1 MYKKNKSRRDVQMKP
16 FEDIFDVL
24 NKARQDKDKVTLT
37 FIEGL
42 DNIARLQIEDSSA
55 TAGTTR
61 YVKFYNNDIR
71 KFQYVDQADFE
82 EMYAGLEMKTGKPKE
97 EAIEFPSEE
106 VGIIS
111 ALKILQQSGVFSD
124 EDGMRTLGINTS
136 TLKDAHYIL
145 QYIEPAIDR
154 YFESLNK
161 DIEELDRVM
170 INQSDELKQ
179 KIWESFVFSKD
190 NLSKMLDDFELATLD
205 TFPNVPSNLIVDTC
219 SEVKKTLEGLLIE
232 DAEENPIECHDYL
245 VRGFVG
251 AVIRIEQFIISV
263 ATLSYRRTELEL
275 RESREAYIK
284 ELASNLFIF
293 AEAIAQAYTRLV
305 CSILMENS
313 IDMHNASEYIQ
324 VMETKAV
331 HWVKEEALG
340 GTMLANNEEDLVEL
354 SQSLNSMTLD
364 DVRETQEDPEK
375 AEFKEALEELLN
387 ELIGVFSEDEDEEEE
402 VDETEDEDEE
412 EIKQALLESLEA
424 FEDLLRS
431 IQAPTMEE
439 EEEDNEVPF
448 ETPMVDMDDLFG
460 HLLSGEPKEKEEPVE
475 LSDDAK
481 AEFEEYF
488 ADEIGEL
495 QELREKGKDAV
506 ALYNKIN
513 GELPLTEIKSMAMK
527 NMGFALSTLQKML
540 DRTELDYTKRGLL
553 DSLDRLKGS
562 KYNLF
567 VEYIEFLREAYKLY
581 KTVGIGIVA
590 YAHAIVE
597 DIENTVDN
605 VMDIDYET
613 AYLVKLAVKQINQDI
628 KAFEENGG
636 YSDLLAF
643 SLAFTLVVIMR
654 DYGETDLS
662 PISVE
667 VEDFVSNKKPS
678 VVVEDEDEEEKEGA
692 IDLAK
697 ELKDLIRG
705 TALDTDNSLNN
716 SVDEEALITDYKNG
730 VSQRELTKCYNISTG
745 KFYSIL
751 RRHGIA
757 VDSSKVAKKVAH
769 VEENPEVLEQV
780 LRDYIEGKTLAYIY
794 SNYNLY
800 KNGLFYLL
808 DKYQIPRRNKR

>member
-1 MYKKNKSRRDVQMKP
+1 MKP
-16 FEDIFDVL
+16 FEDILDVL

-55 TAGTTR
+55 TAGITR

-71 KFQYVDQADFE
+71 KFHYVDQADFE

-124 EDGMRTLGINTS
+124 EDGMLTLGINTS

-161 DIEELDRVM
+161 NIEELDRVT
-170 INQSDELKQ
+170 IDQSDELKQ

-205 TFPNVPSNLIVDTC
+205 TFPNVPSNLIVETC

-251 AVIRIEQFIISV
+251 AIIRIEQFIISV
-263 ATLSYRRTELEL
+263 ATLPYRRTELEL

-293 AEAIAQAYTRLV
+293 AEAIAQVYARLV

-354 SQSLNSMTLD
+354 SQALNSMTLD

-387 ELIGVFSEDEDEEEE
+387 ELIDVFSEDEDEEE

-412 EIKQALLESLEA
+412 EIKQALLEPLKA
-424 FEDLLRS
+424 FENLLRS
-431 IQAPTMEE
+431 IQAPTMEVEE

-448 ETPMVDMDDLFG
+448 ETPMVDMDDLLG
-460 HLLSGEPKEKEEPVE
+460 YLLSEESKEKEEPVE

-613 AYLVKLAVKQINQDI
+613 AYLTKLAVKQINQDI
-628 KAFEENGG
+628 KAFEENDG

-678 VVVEDEDEEEKEGA
+678 VVVEDEEEEEEKEGA

>member
-1 MYKKNKSRRDVQMKP
+1 MKP
-16 FEDIFDVL
+16 FEDILDVL

-42 DNIARLQIEDSSA
+42 DNIAKLQIEDSSA
-55 TAGTTR
+55 TAGITR

-124 EDGMRTLGINTS
+124 EDGMRTLEINTS

-161 DIEELDRVM
+161 DIEELDRVT
-170 INQSDELKQ
+170 IDQSDELKQ

-205 TFPNVPSNLIVDTC
+205 TFPNVPSNLIVETC
-219 SEVKKTLEGLLIE
+219 SEVKKTLEGLLIK

-245 VRGFVG
+245 VEGFVG
-251 AVIRIEQFIISV
+251 AIIRIEQFIISV
-263 ATLSYRRTELEL
+263 ATLPYRRTELEL

-293 AEAIAQAYTRLV
+293 AEAIAQVYTRLV

-313 IDMHNASEYIQ
+313 IDMHNASEYTQ

-340 GTMLANNEEDLVEL
+340 GTMLANIEEDLIEL
-354 SQSLNSMTLD
+354 SQALNSMTLD

-387 ELIGVFSEDEDEEEE
+387 ELIGAFSEDEDEEE
-402 VDETEDEDEE
+402 VDETRDEDEE
-412 EIKQALLESLEA
+412 EDSEAL
-424 FEDLLRS
+424 
-431 IQAPTMEE
+431 
-439 EEEDNEVPF
+439 F
-448 ETPMVDMDDLFG
+448 ETPMVDMDNLLG
-460 HLLSGEPKEKEEPVE
+460 YLLSEEPKEKEEPVE

-488 ADEIGEL
+488 ADEIYEL
-495 QELREKGKDAV
+495 QELRKKVEDAL
-506 ALYNKIN
+506 ALYDKIN
-513 GELPLTEIKSMAMK
+513 SELPLSELDSLSMGNIQLAI
-527 NMGFALSTLQKML
+527 STLREAL
-540 DRTELDYTKRGLL
+540 DKTELDYTKKGLL
-553 DSLDRLKGS
+553 ESLAILKGD
-562 KYNLF
+562 KHTFY
-567 VEYIEFLREAYKLY
+567 VESISLLGDAYELY
-581 KTVGIGIVA
+581 KTLGVGITD
-590 YAHAIVE
+590 YAHAVVE
-597 DIENTVDN
+597 DIECSIKDKWGANPERFVLSTV
-605 VMDIDYET
+605 T
-613 AYLVKLAVKQINQDI
+613 QLI
-628 KAFEENGG
+628 KRRIEALEDVEE

-643 SLAFTLVVIMR
+643 SLALSLTAVLADWNNSFDVVN
-654 DYGETDLS
+654 
-662 PISVE
+662 VN
-667 VEDFVSNKKPS
+667 VNDFIPKKRPS
-678 VVVEDEDEEEKEGA
+678 VVVEDEEDEEEEKEES

-705 TALDTDNSLNN
+705 TALGTDNSLNN

-730 VSQRELTKCYNISTG
+730 LSQRELTKCYNISTG

>member
-1 MYKKNKSRRDVQMKP
+1 MKP
-16 FEDIFDVL
+16 FEDILDVL

-42 DNIARLQIEDSSA
+42 DNIAKLQIEDSSA
-55 TAGTTR
+55 TAGITR

-124 EDGMRTLGINTS
+124 EDGMRTLEINTS

-161 DIEELDRVM
+161 DIEELDRVT
-170 INQSDELKQ
+170 IDQSEELKQ

-190 NLSKMLDDFELATLD
+190 NLSKMLDDFELVTLD
-205 TFPNVPSNLIVDTC
+205 TFPNVPSNLIVETC

-245 VRGFVG
+245 VEGFVG
-251 AVIRIEQFIISV
+251 AIIRIEQFIISV
-263 ATLSYRRTELEL
+263 ATLPYRRTELEL

-293 AEAIAQAYTRLV
+293 AEAIAQAYARLV

-313 IDMHNASEYIQ
+313 IDMHNASEYTQ

-340 GTMLANNEEDLVEL
+340 GTMLANIEEDLIEL
-354 SQSLNSMTLD
+354 SQALNSMTLD
-364 DVRETQEDPEK
+364 DVREIQEDSEK
-375 AEFKEALEELLN
+375 DEFKEALGELLN
-387 ELIGVFSEDEDEEEE
+387 ELIAVFSEDEDEEE

-412 EIKQALLESLEA
+412 EIKQALLESLKA
-424 FEDLLRS
+424 FENLLRS
-431 IQAPTMEE
+431 MQAPTMEVEEEE

-448 ETPMVDMDDLFG
+448 ETPDLLG
-460 HLLSGEPKEKEEPVE
+460 YLLSKEPKEKEEPVE

-513 GELPLTEIKSMAMK
+513 EELPLTEIKSMAMK

-540 DRTELDYTKRGLL
+540 DRTELDYTKKGLN
-553 DSLDRLKGS
+553 DSLDTLKGN
-562 KYNLF
+562 KYNFF
-567 VEYIEFLREAYKLY
+567 VDSVELLGDTYKLY
-581 KTVGIGIVA
+581 KTAGVGIA
-590 YAHAIVE
+590 DYANAVIE
-597 DIENTVDN
+597 DMEDTLDSVTYVDS
-605 VMDIDYET
+605 ET
-613 AYLVKLAVKQINQDI
+613 ANFVKLAVKQIKQDI
-628 KAFEENGG
+628 KSFESNDG

-643 SLAFTLVVIMR
+643 SLAFTLVVVMK
-654 DYGETDLS
+654 DYNETVLN
-662 PISVE
+662 PINVKA
-667 VEDFVSNKKPS
+667 EDFAFKNKPS
-678 VVVEDEDEEEKEGA
+678 VVVEEDEEEQEGA

>member
-1 MYKKNKSRRDVQMKP
+1 MKP

-402 VDETEDEDEE
+402 VDGTEDEDEE

-628 KAFEENGG
+628 KAFEENDG

>member
-1 MYKKNKSRRDVQMKP
+1 MKP
-16 FEDIFDVL
+16 FEDILDVL

-55 TAGTTR
+55 TAGITR

-71 KFQYVDQADFE
+71 KFHYVDQADFE

-124 EDGMRTLGINTS
+124 EDGMLTLGINTS

-161 DIEELDRVM
+161 NIEELDRVT
-170 INQSDELKQ
+170 IDQSDELKQ

-205 TFPNVPSNLIVDTC
+205 TFPNVPSNLIVETC

-251 AVIRIEQFIISV
+251 AIIRIEQFIISV
-263 ATLSYRRTELEL
+263 ATLPYRRTELEL

-284 ELASNLFIF
+284 ELASNLFLF
-293 AEAIAQAYTRLV
+293 AEAIAQVYARLV

-354 SQSLNSMTLD
+354 SQALNSMTLD
-364 DVRETQEDPEK
+364 DVRETQEDPDK

-387 ELIGVFSEDEDEEEE
+387 ELIDVFSEDEDEEE
-402 VDETEDEDEE
+402 VDETEDEDEDEE
-412 EIKQALLESLEA
+412 EIKQALLDSLKA
-424 FEDLLRS
+424 FENLLRS
-431 IQAPTMEE
+431 IQAPTMEVEE

-448 ETPMVDMDDLFG
+448 ETPMVDMDDLLG
-460 HLLSGEPKEKEEPVE
+460 YLLSEESKEKEEPVE

-513 GELPLTEIKSMAMK
+513 EELPLTEIKSMAMK

-613 AYLVKLAVKQINQDI
+613 AYLTKLAVKQINQDI
-628 KAFEENGG
+628 KAFEENDG

-667 VEDFVSNKKPS
+667 VEDFMSKKKPS
-678 VVVEDEDEEEKEGA
+678 VVVEEDEEEEKEET

-697 ELKDLIRG
+697 ELKELIRG

>member
-1 MYKKNKSRRDVQMKP
+1 MKP

-55 TAGTTR
+55 TAGITR

-71 KFQYVDQADFE
+71 KFHYVDQADFE

-145 QYIEPAIDR
+145 RYIEPAIDR

-170 INQSDELKQ
+170 VDQSDELEQ

-205 TFPNVPSNLIVDTC
+205 TFPNVPSNLIVETC

-232 DAEENPIECHDYL
+232 DAEENPIDCNEVL
-245 VRGFVG
+245 VEGFVG
-251 AVIRIEQFIISV
+251 AIIRIEQFIISV
-263 ATLSYRRTELEL
+263 ATLPYRRTELEL

-284 ELASNLFIF
+284 ELASNLFLF
-293 AEAIAQAYTRLV
+293 AEAIAQVYARLV

-313 IDMHNASEYIQ
+313 ADMHNASGYIR

-340 GTMLANNEEDLVEL
+340 GTMLANIEEDEEDLVEL
-354 SQSLNSMTLD
+354 SQALNSMTLD
-364 DVRETQEDPEK
+364 DVRETRETPEK

-387 ELIGVFSEDEDEEEE
+387 ELIGVFSEDEDEDEEE
-402 VDETEDEDEE
+402 VDETGDED
-412 EIKQALLESLEA
+412 
-424 FEDLLRS
+424 
-431 IQAPTMEE
+431 

-448 ETPMVDMDDLFG
+448 ETPMVDMDDLLG

-488 ADEIGEL
+488 ADEIYEL
-495 QELREKGKDAV
+495 QELRKKIEDALTIHDRV
-506 ALYNKIN
+506 T
-513 GELPLTEIKSMAMK
+513 GEL
-527 NMGFALSTLQKML
+527 ALSELDSVSMGNIQLAISTLREAL
-540 DRTELDYTKRGLL
+540 DNTELDYTKKGLL
-553 DSLDRLKGS
+553 ESLATLKGD
-562 KYNLF
+562 KHTFY
-567 VEYIEFLREAYKLY
+567 VESISILGDAYELY
-581 KTVGIGIVA
+581 KTLGVGITD
-590 YAHAIVE
+590 YAHAVVE
-597 DIENTVDN
+597 DMESSIKNNWSANPETQFVLSTVTRLIEREIEALEDV
-605 VMDIDYET
+605 
-613 AYLVKLAVKQINQDI
+613 
-628 KAFEENGG
+628 EE

-643 SLAFTLVVIMR
+643 SLALSLTAVLADWNNSFGVVNVDVNNFI
-654 DYGETDLS
+654 
-662 PISVE
+662 PK
-667 VEDFVSNKKPS
+667 KKPS
-678 VVVEDEDEEEKEGA
+678 VVVEEDEEDEEETT
-692 IDLAK
+692 DLAK

-705 TALDTDNSLNN
+705 TALDVDTQSASDI
-716 SVDEEALITDYKNG
+716 DEEALLADYKNG

-808 DKYQIPRRNKR
+808 DKYQVPRRNKR

>member
-375 AEFKEALEELLN
+375 AEFKEA
-387 ELIGVFSEDEDEEEE
+387 
-402 VDETEDEDEE
+402 
-412 EIKQALLESLEA
+412 

-628 KAFEENGG
+628 KAFEENDG

>member
-1 MYKKNKSRRDVQMKP
+1 MKP

-42 DNIARLQIEDSSA
+42 DNIAKLQIEDSSA
-55 TAGTTR
+55 TAGITR

-97 EAIEFPSEE
+97 ETIEFPSEE

-136 TLKDAHYIL
+136 TLKDAHYTL

-205 TFPNVPSNLIVDTC
+205 TFPNVPSNLIIDTC

-263 ATLSYRRTELEL
+263 ATLPYRRTELEL

-354 SQSLNSMTLD
+354 SQALNSMTLD

-375 AEFKEALEELLN
+375 AEFKEALGELLN
-387 ELIGVFSEDEDEEEE
+387 ELIDVFSEDEDEEE

-424 FEDLLRS
+424 FENLLRS
-431 IQAPTMEE
+431 IQAPTMEVEEKE

-448 ETPMVDMDDLFG
+448 ETPMVDMDDLLG
-460 HLLSGEPKEKEEPVE
+460 YLLSGEPKEKEEPVE

-495 QELREKGKDAV
+495 QELREKGKEAV

-513 GELPLTEIKSMAMK
+513 EELPLTEIKSMAMK

-553 DSLDRLKGS
+553 DSLDKLKGS

-590 YAHAIVE
+590 YARAIVE

-628 KAFEENGG
+628 KAFEENDG

-667 VEDFVSNKKPS
+667 VEDFVSKKKPS
-678 VVVEDEDEEEKEGA
+678 VVVEEDEEEEKEEA

-705 TALDTDNSLNN
+705 TALDTDNPLNN

>member
-1 MYKKNKSRRDVQMKP
+1 MKP

-24 NKARQDKDKVTLT
+24 NKARQDKDKITLT
-37 FIEGL
+37 FIKGL
-42 DNIARLQIEDSSA
+42 DNIAKLQIEDSSA
-55 TAGTTR
+55 TAGITR

-97 EAIEFPSEE
+97 ETIEFPSEK

-124 EDGMRTLGINTS
+124 EDGMLTLGINTS

-161 DIEELDRVM
+161 DIEELDRVT
-170 INQSDELKQ
+170 IDQSDELKQ

-205 TFPNVPSNLIVDTC
+205 TFPNVPSNLIVETC
-219 SEVKKTLEGLLIE
+219 SEVKKTLEGLLVE
-232 DAEENPIECHDYL
+232 DAEENPIDCNEVL
-245 VRGFVG
+245 VEGFVG
-251 AVIRIEQFIISV
+251 AIIRIEQFIISV

-313 IDMHNASEYIQ
+313 ADMHNASEYIQ

-340 GTMLANNEEDLVEL
+340 GTMLANNEEDLIEL
-354 SQSLNSMTLD
+354 SQALNSMTLD
-364 DVRETQEDPEK
+364 DVRETPEDPEK
-375 AEFKEALEELLN
+375 AKFKEALEELLN
-387 ELIGVFSEDEDEEEE
+387 ELTDVFSEDEDEEE
-402 VDETEDEDEE
+402 VDETGDEDEE
-412 EIKQALLESLEA
+412 EMKQALEELLNELEIPLEMSVA
-424 FEDLLRS
+424 DMNNLLR
-431 IQAPTMEE
+431 
-439 EEEDNEVPF
+439 
-448 ETPMVDMDDLFG
+448 
-460 HLLSGEPKEKEEPVE
+460 HLSSKEPKEKEEPVE

-488 ADEIGEL
+488 ADEIYEL
-495 QELREKGKDAV
+495 QELRKKVEDALTMYDKV
-506 ALYNKIN
+506 T
-513 GELPLTEIKSMAMK
+513 GELALNELDSVAMG
-527 NMGFALSTLQKML
+527 NIQLAISTLRRAL
-540 DRTELDYTKRGLL
+540 DNTELDYTKKGLL
-553 DSLDRLKGS
+553 ESLATLKGD
-562 KYNLF
+562 KHTFY
-567 VEYIEFLREAYKLY
+567 VESISVLGDAYELY
-581 KTVGIGIVA
+581 KTLGVGITD
-590 YAHAIVE
+590 YAHAVVE
-597 DIENTVDN
+597 GIECSVANKRGTNPETQFVLSTVTRLIEREIEALED
-605 VMDIDYET
+605 
-613 AYLVKLAVKQINQDI
+613 A
-628 KAFEENGG
+628 EE

-643 SLAFTLVVIMR
+643 SLALSLTAVLADWNNSFGVVNV
-654 DYGETDLS
+654 D
-662 PISVE
+662 VN
-667 VEDFVSNKKPS
+667 DFIPKKRPS
-678 VVVEDEDEEEKEGA
+678 VVVEGDEEDEEETT
-692 IDLAK
+692 DLAK

-705 TALDTDNSLNN
+705 TALDADTQSASDI
-716 SVDEEALITDYKNG
+716 DEEALIADYKNG

-769 VEENPEVLEQV
+769 VEENPEVLERV
-780 LRDYIEGKTLAYIY
+780 LKDYIEGKTLAYIY

-808 DKYQIPRRNKR
+808 DKYQVPRRNKR

>member
-1 MYKKNKSRRDVQMKP
+1 MKP

-55 TAGTTR
+55 TAGITR

-71 KFQYVDQADFE
+71 KFRYVDQADFE

-97 EAIEFPSEE
+97 ETIEFPSEE

-205 TFPNVPSNLIVDTC
+205 TFPNVPSNLIVETC

-263 ATLSYRRTELEL
+263 ATLPYRRTELEL

-313 IDMHNASEYIQ
+313 IDMENASEYIQ

-354 SQSLNSMTLD
+354 SQALNSMTLD

-387 ELIGVFSEDEDEEEE
+387 ELIGVFSEDEDEEE

-412 EIKQALLESLEA
+412 EMKQALLESLEA
-424 FEDLLRS
+424 FENLLRS
-431 IQAPTMEE
+431 IQAPTMEEE

-448 ETPMVDMDDLFG
+448 ETPMVDMDDLLG
-460 HLLSGEPKEKEEPVE
+460 YLLSGEPKEKEEPVE

-513 GELPLTEIKSMAMK
+513 GELPLTEIGTMAMK
-527 NMGFALSTLQKML
+527 NLRFALSTLQRTL
-540 DRTELDYTKRGLL
+540 DRTELDYTKKGLL
-553 DSLDRLKGS
+553 ESLDTLRGN
-562 KYNLF
+562 KYSFF
-567 VEYIEFLREAYKLY
+567 VESIELLGDTYKLY
-581 KTVGIGIVA
+581 KTVGTGIA
-590 YAHAIVE
+590 DYAHAVVE
-597 DIENTVDN
+597 DIEDTLDT
-605 VMDIDYET
+605 VMDIDSET
-613 AYLVKLAVKQINQDI
+613 DYFVKLAVKQIKKDI
-628 KAFEENGG
+628 KAFEETDE

-643 SLAFTLVVIMR
+643 SLAFTLVVVMK
-654 DYGETDLS
+654 DYEGTDLS
-662 PISVE
+662 PISLNVK
-667 VEDFVSNKKPS
+667 VEDFASNKKPS
-678 VVVEDEDEEEKEGA
+678 VVVEDEEEEEKEGA

-705 TALDTDNSLNN
+705 TALDKDNSLNN

>member
-1 MYKKNKSRRDVQMKP
+1 MKP
-16 FEDIFDVL
+16 FEDILDVL

-55 TAGTTR
+55 TAGITR

-71 KFQYVDQADFE
+71 KFHYVDQADFE

-145 QYIEPAIDR
+145 RYIEPAIDR

-170 INQSDELKQ
+170 VDQSDELEQ

-205 TFPNVPSNLIVDTC
+205 TFPNVPSNLIVETC

-232 DAEENPIECHDYL
+232 DAEENPIDCNEVL
-245 VRGFVG
+245 VEGFVG
-251 AVIRIEQFIISV
+251 AIIRIEQFIISV
-263 ATLSYRRTELEL
+263 ATLPYRRTELEL

-284 ELASNLFIF
+284 ELASNLFLF
-293 AEAIAQAYTRLV
+293 AEAIAQVYARLV

-313 IDMHNASEYIQ
+313 ADMHNASGYIQ

-340 GTMLANNEEDLVEL
+340 GTMLANNEEDLIEL
-354 SQSLNSMTLD
+354 SQALNSMTLD

-387 ELIGVFSEDEDEEEE
+387 ELTDVFSEDEDEEE
-402 VDETEDEDEE
+402 VDETEDKDEE
-412 EIKQALLESLEA
+412 EIKQALLESLE
-424 FEDLLRS
+424 DLLRS
-431 IQAPTMEE
+431 MQAPTMEEEE

-448 ETPMVDMDDLFG
+448 ETPMVDMDDLLG
-460 HLLSGEPKEKEEPVE
+460 YLLSKEPKEKEEPVE

-488 ADEIGEL
+488 ADEIYEL
-495 QELREKGKDAV
+495 QELRKKVEDAL
-506 ALYNKIN
+506 ALYDKVTS
-513 GELPLTEIKSMAMK
+513 ELSLSELDSVSMGNIQLAI
-527 NMGFALSTLQKML
+527 STLREAL
-540 DRTELDYTKRGLL
+540 DNTELDYTKKGLL
-553 DSLDRLKGS
+553 ESLATLKGD
-562 KYNLF
+562 KHTFY
-567 VEYIEFLREAYKLY
+567 VESISILGDAYELY
-581 KTVGIGIVA
+581 KTLGVGITD
-590 YAHAIVE
+590 YAHAVVE
-597 DIENTVDN
+597 GIECSVANKWSTNPEKQFALSTVTRLIEREIEALED
-605 VMDIDYET
+605 V
-613 AYLVKLAVKQINQDI
+613 
-628 KAFEENGG
+628 EE

-643 SLAFTLVVIMR
+643 SLALSLTAVLADWNNSFGVVNVDVNNFI
-654 DYGETDLS
+654 
-662 PISVE
+662 PK
-667 VEDFVSNKKPS
+667 KKPS
-678 VVVEDEDEEEKEGA
+678 VVVEEDEEDEEETT
-692 IDLAK
+692 DLAK

-705 TALDTDNSLNN
+705 TALDVDTQSASDI
-716 SVDEEALITDYKNG
+716 DEEALLADYKNG

-808 DKYQIPRRNKR
+808 DKYQVPRRNKR

>member
-1 MYKKNKSRRDVQMKP
+1 MKP
-16 FEDIFDVL
+16 FEDILDVL

-42 DNIARLQIEDSSA
+42 DNIAKLQIEDSSA
-55 TAGTTR
+55 TAGITR

-71 KFQYVDQADFE
+71 KFHYVDQADFE

-124 EDGMRTLGINTS
+124 EDGMLTLGINTS

-145 QYIEPAIDR
+145 RYIEPAIDR

-170 INQSDELKQ
+170 VDQSDELEQ

-205 TFPNVPSNLIVDTC
+205 TFPNVPSNLIVETC

-232 DAEENPIECHDYL
+232 DAEENPIDCNEVL
-245 VRGFVG
+245 VEGFVG
-251 AVIRIEQFIISV
+251 AIIRIEQFIISV
-263 ATLSYRRTELEL
+263 ATLPYRRTELEL

-284 ELASNLFIF
+284 ELASNLFLF
-293 AEAIAQAYTRLV
+293 AEAIAQVYARLV

-313 IDMHNASEYIQ
+313 ADMHNASGYIQ

-340 GTMLANNEEDLVEL
+340 GTMLANNEEDLIEL
-354 SQSLNSMTLD
+354 SQALNSMTLD
-364 DVRETQEDPEK
+364 DVRETRETPEK
-375 AEFKEALEELLN
+375 TEFKEALEELLN
-387 ELIGVFSEDEDEEEE
+387 ELTGIFSEDEDEEEE
-402 VDETEDEDEE
+402 EVDETEDKDEE
-412 EIKQALLESLEA
+412 EIKQALLESLE
-424 FEDLLRS
+424 DLLRS

-439 EEEDNEVPF
+439 GEEDNEALF
-448 ETPMVDMDDLFG
+448 ETPMVDMDDLLG
-460 HLLSGEPKEKEEPVE
+460 YLLSKEPKEKEEPVE

-488 ADEIGEL
+488 ADEIYEL
-495 QELREKGKDAV
+495 QELRKKVEDALTMYDKV
-506 ALYNKIN
+506 T
-513 GELPLTEIKSMAMK
+513 GELALNELDSVAMG
-527 NMGFALSTLQKML
+527 NIQLAISTLRRAL
-540 DRTELDYTKRGLL
+540 DNTELDYTKKGLL
-553 DSLDRLKGS
+553 ESLATLKGD
-562 KYNLF
+562 KHTFY
-567 VEYIEFLREAYKLY
+567 VESISILGDAYELY
-581 KTVGIGIVA
+581 KTLGVGITD
-590 YAHAIVE
+590 YAHAVVE
-597 DIENTVDN
+597 GIECSVANKWGENPETQFVLSTVTRLIEREIEALED
-605 VMDIDYET
+605 V
-613 AYLVKLAVKQINQDI
+613 
-628 KAFEENGG
+628 EE

-643 SLAFTLVVIMR
+643 SLALSLTAVLADWNNSFGVVNV
-654 DYGETDLS
+654 D
-662 PISVE
+662 VN
-667 VEDFVSNKKPS
+667 DFIPKKRPS
-678 VVVEDEDEEEKEGA
+678 VVVEEDEEDEEETT
-692 IDLAK
+692 DLAK

-705 TALDTDNSLNN
+705 TALDVDTQSASDI
-716 SVDEEALITDYKNG
+716 DEEALLADYKNG

-769 VEENPEVLEQV
+769 VEENPEVLERV
-780 LRDYIEGKTLAYIY
+780 LKDYIEGKTLAYIY

-808 DKYQIPRRNKR
+808 DKYQVPRRNKR

>member
-1 MYKKNKSRRDVQMKP
+1 MKP
-16 FEDIFDVL
+16 FKDIFDVL

-42 DNIARLQIEDSSA
+42 DNIAKLQIEDASA
-55 TAGTTR
+55 TAGITR

-82 EMYAGLEMKTGKPKE
+82 EMYAGLEMKTGEPKVE
-97 EAIEFPSEE
+97 TIEFPSEE

-111 ALKILQQSGVFSD
+111 ALKILQQSGVFSYK
-124 EDGMRTLGINTS
+124 DGILTLEINTS
-136 TLKDAHYIL
+136 TLKDAYYIL
-145 QYIEPAIDR
+145 QYAEPAIDR
-154 YFESLNK
+154 YFKSLNR

-170 INQSDELKQ
+170 IKQSDELKQ

-190 NLSKMLDDFELATLD
+190 TLSKMLDDFELATLD
-205 TFPNVPSNLIVDTC
+205 TFPNVPSNLIVETC
-219 SEVKKTLEGLLIE
+219 SEVKKTLEGLLLK
-232 DAEENPIECHDYL
+232 DAEKNPIKCHDYL
-245 VRGFVG
+245 VEGFVG
-251 AVIRIEQFIISV
+251 AIVRIEQFTISV
-263 ATLSYRRTELEL
+263 ATLPYRRTELEI

-284 ELASNLFIF
+284 ELASKLFIF
-293 AEAIAQAYTRLV
+293 AEAIAQAYIRPV
-305 CSILMENS
+305 CSVLLENS
-313 IDMHNASEYIQ
+313 IDMYNASEYIQ

-340 GTMLANNEEDLVEL
+340 GTMLANNDEDLVEL
-354 SQSLNSMTLD
+354 SQALNSMTLD
-364 DVRETQEDPEK
+364 DVRETQEDSEKTEK
-375 AEFKEALEELLN
+375 AEKTELKEAWKELLN
-387 ELIGVFSEDEDEEEE
+387 ELVDVFSGDEDEEEE

-412 EIKQALLESLEA
+412 EMKQALLESLES
-424 FEDLLRS
+424 FENLLRS
-431 IQAPTMEE
+431 IQTPTT

-448 ETPMVDMDDLFG
+448 ETPMVDMDDLLG
-460 HLLSGEPKEKEEPVE
+460 YLLSREPKEKEEPVE

-495 QELREKGKDAV
+495 QELREKGEDAV

-513 GELPLTEIKSMAMK
+513 EELPLTEIGTMAMK
-527 NMGFALSTLQKML
+527 NIRFALSTLQKTL
-540 DRTELDYTKRGLL
+540 DRTELDYTKKGLL
-553 DSLDRLKGS
+553 ESLATLRGT
-562 KYNLF
+562 KYDFF
-567 VEYIEFLREAYKLY
+567 VESIELLGDTYKLY
-581 KTVGIGIVA
+581 KTVGTGIA
-590 YAHAIVE
+590 DYAHAVVDGME
-597 DIENTVDN
+597 DTLGT
-605 VMDIDYET
+605 VMDIDSE
-613 AYLVKLAVKQINQDI
+613 ADYLVKLVVKQIKKDI
-628 KAFEENGG
+628 KAFEEPDE

-643 SLAFTLVVIMR
+643 SLAFTLVTVMK
-654 DYGETDLS
+654 DYEGTDLS
-662 PISVE
+662 PISLNVK
-667 VEDFVSNKKPS
+667 VEDFASNKKPS
-678 VVVEDEDEEEKEGA
+678 VVVEEEEEEEEV

-697 ELKDLIRG
+697 ELKDLIRE

-730 VSQRELTKCYNISTG
+730 LSQRELTKCYNISTG

-769 VEENPEVLEQV
+769 VEENPKVLEQV
-780 LRDYIEGKTLAYIY
+780 IKDYIEGKTLAYIY

>member
-1 MYKKNKSRRDVQMKP
+1 MKP

-42 DNIARLQIEDSSA
+42 DNIAKLQIEDSSA
-55 TAGTTR
+55 TAGITR

-97 EAIEFPSEE
+97 ETIEFPSEE

-232 DAEENPIECHDYL
+232 DAEENPVECHDYL

-263 ATLSYRRTELEL
+263 ATLPYRRTELEL

-313 IDMHNASEYIQ
+313 IDMENASEYIQ

-354 SQSLNSMTLD
+354 SQALNSMTLD

-387 ELIGVFSEDEDEEEE
+387 ELIDVFSEDEDEEE

-412 EIKQALLESLEA
+412 EIKQALLESLKA
-424 FEDLLRS
+424 FENLLRS
-431 IQAPTMEE
+431 IQAPTMEVEE

-448 ETPMVDMDDLFG
+448 ETPMVDMDDLLG
-460 HLLSGEPKEKEEPVE
+460 YLLSGEPKEKEEPVE

-513 GELPLTEIKSMAMK
+513 EELPLTEIKSMAMK

-597 DIENTVDN
+597 EIENTVDN

-613 AYLVKLAVKQINQDI
+613 SYLTKLAVKQINQDI
-628 KAFEENGG
+628 KAFEENDG

-667 VEDFVSNKKPS
+667 VEDFMSKKKPS
-678 VVVEDEDEEEKEGA
+678 VVVEDEEEEEKEET

>member
-1 MYKKNKSRRDVQMKP
+1 MKP
-16 FEDIFDVL
+16 FEDILDVL

-42 DNIARLQIEDSSA
+42 DNIAKLQIEDSSA
-55 TAGTTR
+55 TAGITR

-97 EAIEFPSEE
+97 ETIEFPSEE

-124 EDGMRTLGINTS
+124 EDGMLTLGINTS

-161 DIEELDRVM
+161 DIEELDRVT
-170 INQSDELKQ
+170 IDQSDELKQ

-205 TFPNVPSNLIVDTC
+205 TFPNVPSNLIVETC
-219 SEVKKTLEGLLIE
+219 SEVKKTLEGLLIK

-245 VRGFVG
+245 VEGFVG
-251 AVIRIEQFIISV
+251 AIIRIEQFIISV
-263 ATLSYRRTELEL
+263 ATLPYRRTELEL

-354 SQSLNSMTLD
+354 SQALNSMTLD

-375 AEFKEALEELLN
+375 AEFKEALGELLN
-387 ELIGVFSEDEDEEEE
+387 ELIDVFSEDEDEEE

-412 EIKQALLESLEA
+412 EIKQALEELLNELEIPLEISMA
-424 FEDLLRS
+424 
-431 IQAPTMEE
+431 
-439 EEEDNEVPF
+439 
-448 ETPMVDMDDLFG
+448 DMDNLLG
-460 HLLSGEPKEKEEPVE
+460 YLLSGESKEKEEPVE

-495 QELREKGKDAV
+495 QELREKGEDAV

-540 DRTELDYTKRGLL
+540 DGTELDYTKRGLL

-581 KTVGIGIVA
+581 KTVGINIVA

-628 KAFEENGG
+628 KAFEENDG

-678 VVVEDEDEEEKEGA
+678 VVVEEDEEEEKEEA

>member
-1 MYKKNKSRRDVQMKP
+1 MKP

-55 TAGTTR
+55 TAGITR

-97 EAIEFPSEE
+97 ETIEFPSEE

-205 TFPNVPSNLIVDTC
+205 TFPNVPSNLIVETC

-263 ATLSYRRTELEL
+263 ATLPYRRTELEL

-313 IDMHNASEYIQ
+313 IDMHNATEYIQ

-354 SQSLNSMTLD
+354 SQALNSMTLD

-387 ELIGVFSEDEDEEEE
+387 ELIGVFSEDEDEEE

-412 EIKQALLESLEA
+412 EMKQALLESLEA
-424 FEDLLRS
+424 FENLLRS

-439 EEEDNEVPF
+439 EEEENNEVPF
-448 ETPMVDMDDLFG
+448 ETPMVDMDDLLG
-460 HLLSGEPKEKEEPVE
+460 YLLSEESKEKEEPVE

-540 DRTELDYTKRGLL
+540 DGTELDYTKRGLL

-628 KAFEENGG
+628 KAFEENDG

-678 VVVEDEDEEEKEGA
+678 VVVEEDEEEEKEEA

-705 TALDTDNSLNN
+705 TALDKDNSLNN

>member
-1 MYKKNKSRRDVQMKP
+1 MKP
-16 FEDIFDVL
+16 FEDILDVL

-37 FIEGL
+37 FIKGL
-42 DNIARLQIEDSSA
+42 DNIAKLQIEDSSA
-55 TAGTTR
+55 TAGITR

-97 EAIEFPSEE
+97 ETIEFPSEE

-124 EDGMRTLGINTS
+124 EDGMLTLGINTS

-145 QYIEPAIDR
+145 RYIEPAIDR

-161 DIEELDRVM
+161 DIEELDRVV

-205 TFPNVPSNLIVDTC
+205 TFPNVPSNLIVETC
-219 SEVKKTLEGLLIE
+219 SEVKKTLEGLLVE
-232 DAEENPIECHDYL
+232 DAEENPIDCNEVL
-245 VRGFVG
+245 VEGFVG
-251 AVIRIEQFIISV
+251 AIIRIEQFIISV
-263 ATLSYRRTELEL
+263 ATLPYRRTELEL

-284 ELASNLFIF
+284 ELASNLFLF
-293 AEAIAQAYTRLV
+293 AEAIAQAYIRLV
-305 CSILMENS
+305 CSILMEDS
-313 IDMHNASEYIQ
+313 IDMYFGYIQ

-354 SQSLNSMTLD
+354 SQALNSMTLD
-364 DVRETQEDPEK
+364 DVRETREDPEK

-387 ELIGVFSEDEDEEEE
+387 ELADVFSEDEDDEE
-402 VDETEDEDEE
+402 VDETGDEDEE
-412 EIKQALLESLEA
+412 EMKQALEELLNELEIPLEMSVA
-424 FEDLLRS
+424 DMNNLL
-431 IQAPTMEE
+431 
-439 EEEDNEVPF
+439 
-448 ETPMVDMDDLFG
+448 G
-460 HLLSGEPKEKEEPVE
+460 YLLSKEPKEKEEPVE

-488 ADEIGEL
+488 ADEIYEL
-495 QELREKGKDAV
+495 QELRKKVEDALTMYDKV
-506 ALYNKIN
+506 T
-513 GELPLTEIKSMAMK
+513 GELALNELDSVAMG
-527 NMGFALSTLQKML
+527 NIQLAISTLRRAL
-540 DRTELDYTKRGLL
+540 DNTELDYTKKGLL
-553 DSLDRLKGS
+553 ESLATLKGD
-562 KYNLF
+562 KHTFY
-567 VEYIEFLREAYKLY
+567 VESISVLGDAYELY
-581 KTVGIGIVA
+581 KTLGVGITD
-590 YAHAIVE
+590 YAHAVVEGIECSVANKRGTNPETQFVLSTVTRLIEREIEALE
-597 DIENTVDN
+597 DIE
-605 VMDIDYET
+605 E
-613 AYLVKLAVKQINQDI
+613 
-628 KAFEENGG
+628 

-643 SLAFTLVVIMR
+643 SLALSLTAVLADWNNSFGVVNV
-654 DYGETDLS
+654 D
-662 PISVE
+662 VN
-667 VEDFVSNKKPS
+667 DFIPKKRPS
-678 VVVEDEDEEEKEGA
+678 VVVEGDEEDEEETT
-692 IDLAK
+692 DLAK

-705 TALDTDNSLNN
+705 TALDADTQSASDI
-716 SVDEEALITDYKNG
+716 DEEALIADYKNG

-769 VEENPEVLEQV
+769 VEENPEVLERV
-780 LRDYIEGKTLAYIY
+780 LKDYIEGKTLAYIY

-808 DKYQIPRRNKR
+808 DKYQVPRRNKR

>member
-1 MYKKNKSRRDVQMKP
+1 MKP
-16 FEDIFDVL
+16 FEDILDVL

-42 DNIARLQIEDSSA
+42 DNIAKLQIEDSSA
-55 TAGTTR
+55 TAGITR

-71 KFQYVDQADFE
+71 KFHYVDQADFE

-124 EDGMRTLGINTS
+124 EDGMRTLEINTS

-161 DIEELDRVM
+161 DIEELDRVT
-170 INQSDELKQ
+170 IDQSDELKQ

-205 TFPNVPSNLIVDTC
+205 TFPNVPSNLIVETC

-245 VRGFVG
+245 VEGFVG
-251 AVIRIEQFIISV
+251 AIIRIEQFIISV
-263 ATLSYRRTELEL
+263 ATLPYRRTELEL

-313 IDMHNASEYIQ
+313 IDMHNASEYTQ

-340 GTMLANNEEDLVEL
+340 GTMLANIEEDLIEL
-354 SQSLNSMTLD
+354 SQALNSMTLD
-364 DVRETQEDPEK
+364 DVREIQEDPEK
-375 AEFKEALEELLN
+375 DKFKEALGELLN
-387 ELIGVFSEDEDEEEE
+387 ELIDVFSEDEDEEE
-402 VDETEDEDEE
+402 VDETRDEDEE
-412 EIKQALLESLEA
+412 EDSEAL
-424 FEDLLRS
+424 
-431 IQAPTMEE
+431 
-439 EEEDNEVPF
+439 F
-448 ETPMVDMDDLFG
+448 ETPMVDMDNLLG
-460 HLLSGEPKEKEEPVE
+460 YLLSEEPKEKEEPVE

-488 ADEIGEL
+488 ADEIYEL
-495 QELREKGKDAV
+495 QELRKKVEDAL
-506 ALYNKIN
+506 ALYDKIN
-513 GELPLTEIKSMAMK
+513 SELPLSELDSVSMENIQLAI
-527 NMGFALSTLQKML
+527 STLREAL
-540 DRTELDYTKRGLL
+540 DKTELDYTKKGLL
-553 DSLDRLKGS
+553 ESLAILKGN
-562 KYNLF
+562 KHTFY
-567 VEYIEFLREAYKLY
+567 VESISLLGDAYELY
-581 KTVGIGIVA
+581 KTLGVGIMD
-590 YAHAIVE
+590 YAHAVVK
-597 DIENTVDN
+597 DIECSIKDKWGTNPERFVLSTV
-605 VMDIDYET
+605 T
-613 AYLVKLAVKQINQDI
+613 QLI
-628 KAFEENGG
+628 KRRIEALEDVEE

-643 SLAFTLVVIMR
+643 SLALSLTVVLA
-654 DYGETDLS
+654 DCNNSFD
-662 PISVE
+662 V
-667 VEDFVSNKKPS
+667 VNVNVNDFIPKKKPS
-678 VVVEDEDEEEKEGA
+678 VVVEEDEEEEKEEA

-716 SVDEEALITDYKNG
+716 NVDEEALITDYKNG

-808 DKYQIPRRNKR
+808 DKYQVPRRNKR

>member
-1 MYKKNKSRRDVQMKP
+1 MKP

-55 TAGTTR
+55 TAGITR

-124 EDGMRTLGINTS
+124 EDGMLTLGINTS

-154 YFESLNK
+154 YFESLNR
-161 DIEELDRVM
+161 DIEELDRVT
-170 INQSDELKQ
+170 IDQSDELKQ

-205 TFPNVPSNLIVDTC
+205 TFPNVPSNLIVETC
-219 SEVKKTLEGLLIE
+219 SEVKKTLEGLLVE
-232 DAEENPIECHDYL
+232 DAEENPIDCNEVL
-245 VRGFVG
+245 VEGFVG
-251 AVIRIEQFIISV
+251 AIIRIEQFIISV
-263 ATLSYRRTELEL
+263 ATLPYRRTELEL

-284 ELASNLFIF
+284 ELASNLFLF
-293 AEAIAQAYTRLV
+293 AEAIAQAYIRLV
-305 CSILMENS
+305 CSILMEDS
-313 IDMHNASEYIQ
+313 IDMYFGYIQ
-324 VMETKAV
+324 VIEKKAV

-354 SQSLNSMTLD
+354 SQALNSMTLD
-364 DVRETQEDPEK
+364 DVRETREDPEK

-387 ELIGVFSEDEDEEEE
+387 ELTDVFSEDEDEEE

-412 EIKQALLESLEA
+412 EIKQALEELLNELEIPLEMSVA
-424 FEDLLRS
+424 DMNNLLR
-431 IQAPTMEE
+431 
-439 EEEDNEVPF
+439 
-448 ETPMVDMDDLFG
+448 
-460 HLLSGEPKEKEEPVE
+460 HLSSKEPKEKEEPVE

-488 ADEIGEL
+488 ADEIYEL
-495 QELREKGKDAV
+495 QELRKKVEDAL
-506 ALYNKIN
+506 ALYDKIN
-513 GELPLTEIKSMAMK
+513 SELPLSELDSVSMENIQLAI
-527 NMGFALSTLQKML
+527 STLRRAL
-540 DRTELDYTKRGLL
+540 DNTELDYTKKGLL
-553 DSLDRLKGS
+553 ESLATLKGD
-562 KYNLF
+562 KHTFY
-567 VEYIEFLREAYKLY
+567 VESLSILGDAYELY
-581 KTVGIGIVA
+581 KTLGVGITD
-590 YAHAIVE
+590 YAHAVVE
-597 DIENTVDN
+597 DIECSVANKWGENPETQFVLSTVTLLIEHEIEALE
-605 VMDIDYET
+605 DI
-613 AYLVKLAVKQINQDI
+613 
-628 KAFEENGG
+628 EE

-643 SLAFTLVVIMR
+643 SLALSLTAVLADWNNSFGVVNV
-654 DYGETDLS
+654 D
-662 PISVE
+662 VN
-667 VEDFVSNKKPS
+667 DFIPKKRPS
-678 VVVEDEDEEEKEGA
+678 VVVEEDEEDEEETT
-692 IDLAK
+692 DLAK

-705 TALDTDNSLNN
+705 TALDADTQSASDI
-716 SVDEEALITDYKNG
+716 DEEALIADYKNG

-769 VEENPEVLEQV
+769 VEENPEVLERV
-780 LRDYIEGKTLAYIY
+780 LKDYIEGKTLAYIY

-808 DKYQIPRRNKR
+808 DKYQVPRRNKR

>member
-1 MYKKNKSRRDVQMKP
+1 MKP
-16 FEDIFDVL
+16 FEDILDVL
-24 NKARQDKDKVTLT
+24 NKARQDKDRVTLT

-42 DNIARLQIEDSSA
+42 DNIAKLQIEDSSA
-55 TAGTTR
+55 TAGITR

-71 KFQYVDQADFE
+71 KFHYVDQADFE

-124 EDGMRTLGINTS
+124 EDGMLTLGINTS

-161 DIEELDRVM
+161 DIEELDRVT
-170 INQSDELKQ
+170 IDQSDELKQ

-205 TFPNVPSNLIVDTC
+205 TFPNVPSNLIVETC
-219 SEVKKTLEGLLIE
+219 SEVKKTLEGLLIK

-245 VRGFVG
+245 VEGFVG
-251 AVIRIEQFIISV
+251 AIIRIEQFIISV
-263 ATLSYRRTELEL
+263 ATLPYRRTELEL

-354 SQSLNSMTLD
+354 SQALNSMTLD

-375 AEFKEALEELLN
+375 AEFKEALGELLN
-387 ELIGVFSEDEDEEEE
+387 ELIDVFSEDEDEEE
-402 VDETEDEDEE
+402 VDETGDEDEE
-412 EIKQALLESLEA
+412 E
-424 FEDLLRS
+424 
-431 IQAPTMEE
+431 
-439 EEEDNEVPF
+439 DNEALF
-448 ETPMVDMDDLFG
+448 ETPMVDMDDLLG
-460 HLLSGEPKEKEEPVE
+460 YLLSKEPKEKEEPVE

-488 ADEIGEL
+488 ADEIYEL
-495 QELREKGKDAV
+495 QELRKKVEDALTMYDKV
-506 ALYNKIN
+506 T
-513 GELPLTEIKSMAMK
+513 GELALNELDSVAMG
-527 NMGFALSTLQKML
+527 NIQLAIATLRRAL
-540 DRTELDYTKRGLL
+540 DNTELDYTKKGLL
-553 DSLDRLKGS
+553 ESLAILKGD
-562 KYNLF
+562 KHTFY
-567 VEYIEFLREAYKLY
+567 VESISILGDAYELY
-581 KTVGIGIVA
+581 KTLGVGIMD
-590 YAHAIVE
+590 YAHAVVE
-597 DIENTVDN
+597 GIECSVANKWGTNPETQFVLSTVTRLIEREIEALED
-605 VMDIDYET
+605 
-613 AYLVKLAVKQINQDI
+613 A
-628 KAFEENGG
+628 EE

-643 SLAFTLVVIMR
+643 SLALSLTAVLADWNNSFGVVNV
-654 DYGETDLS
+654 D
-662 PISVE
+662 VN
-667 VEDFVSNKKPS
+667 DFIPKKRPS
-678 VVVEDEDEEEKEGA
+678 VVVEGDEEDEEETT
-692 IDLAK
+692 DLAK

-705 TALDTDNSLNN
+705 TALDADTQSASDI
-716 SVDEEALITDYKNG
+716 DEEALIADYKNG

-769 VEENPEVLEQV
+769 VEENPEVLERV
-780 LRDYIEGKTLAYIY
+780 LKDYIEGKTLAYIY

-808 DKYQIPRRNKR
+808 DKYQVPRRNKR

>member
-1 MYKKNKSRRDVQMKP
+1 MKP
-16 FEDIFDVL
+16 FEDILDVL
-24 NKARQDKDKVTLT
+24 NKARQNKDKVTLT

-42 DNIARLQIEDSSA
+42 ANIAKLQIEDSSA
-55 TAGTTR
+55 TAGITR

-71 KFQYVDQADFE
+71 KFHYVDQADFE

-124 EDGMRTLGINTS
+124 EDGILTLGINTS

-161 DIEELDRVM
+161 NIEELDRVT
-170 INQSDELKQ
+170 IDQSDELKQ

-205 TFPNVPSNLIVDTC
+205 TFPNVPSNLIVETC

-251 AVIRIEQFIISV
+251 AIIRIEQFIISV
-263 ATLSYRRTELEL
+263 ATLPYRRTELEL

-284 ELASNLFIF
+284 ELASNLFLF
-293 AEAIAQAYTRLV
+293 AEAIAQVYARLV

-354 SQSLNSMTLD
+354 SQALNSMTLD
-364 DVRETQEDPEK
+364 DVRETQEDPDK

-387 ELIGVFSEDEDEEEE
+387 ELIDVFSEDEDEEE
-402 VDETEDEDEE
+402 VDETEDEDEDEE
-412 EIKQALLESLEA
+412 EIKQALLESLKA
-424 FEDLLRS
+424 FENLLRS
-431 IQAPTMEE
+431 IQAPTMEVEE

-448 ETPMVDMDDLFG
+448 ETPMVDMDDLLG
-460 HLLSGEPKEKEEPVE
+460 YLLSEESKEKEKEEPVE

-613 AYLVKLAVKQINQDI
+613 AYLTKLAVKQINQDI
-628 KAFEENGG
+628 KAFEENDG

-667 VEDFVSNKKPS
+667 VEDFMSKKKPS
-678 VVVEDEDEEEKEGA
+678 VVVEEDEEEEKEET

>member
-1 MYKKNKSRRDVQMKP
+1 MKP
-16 FEDIFDVL
+16 FEDILDVL

-42 DNIARLQIEDSSA
+42 DNIAKLQIEDSSA
-55 TAGTTR
+55 TAGITR

-71 KFQYVDQADFE
+71 KFHYVDQADFE

-124 EDGMRTLGINTS
+124 EDGMLTLGINTS

-154 YFESLNK
+154 YFESLNR
-161 DIEELDRVM
+161 DIEELDRVT
-170 INQSDELKQ
+170 IDQSDELKQ
-179 KIWESFVFSKD
+179 KIWKSFVFSKD

-205 TFPNVPSNLIVDTC
+205 TFPNVPSNLIVETC

-245 VRGFVG
+245 VEGFVG
-251 AVIRIEQFIISV
+251 AIIRIEQFIISV
-263 ATLSYRRTELEL
+263 ATLPYRRTELEL

-293 AEAIAQAYTRLV
+293 AESIAQAYTRLV

-354 SQSLNSMTLD
+354 SQALNSMTLD

-375 AEFKEALEELLN
+375 AEFKEALGELLN
-387 ELIGVFSEDEDEEEE
+387 ELIDVFSEDEDEEE

-424 FEDLLRS
+424 FENLLRS
-431 IQAPTMEE
+431 IQAPTMEVEEKE

-448 ETPMVDMDDLFG
+448 ETPMVDMDDLLG
-460 HLLSGEPKEKEEPVE
+460 YLLSGEPKEKEEPVE

-495 QELREKGKDAV
+495 QELREKGKEAV

-513 GELPLTEIKSMAMK
+513 EELPLTEIKSMAMK

-553 DSLDRLKGS
+553 DSLDKLKGS

-590 YAHAIVE
+590 YARAIVE

-628 KAFEENGG
+628 KAFEENDG

-667 VEDFVSNKKPS
+667 VEDFVSKKKPS
-678 VVVEDEDEEEKEGA
+678 VVVEEDEEEEKEEA

-705 TALDTDNSLNN
+705 TALDTDNPLNN

-808 DKYQIPRRNKR
+808 DKYQIPRRTKR

>member
-1 MYKKNKSRRDVQMKP
+1 MKP

-42 DNIARLQIEDSSA
+42 DNIAKLQIEDSSA
-55 TAGTTR
+55 TAGITR

-124 EDGMRTLGINTS
+124 EDGMLTLGINTS

-161 DIEELDRVM
+161 NIEELDRVT
-170 INQSDELKQ
+170 IDQSDELKQ

-205 TFPNVPSNLIVDTC
+205 TFPNVPSNLIVETC

-232 DAEENPIECHDYL
+232 DAEENPIDCNEVL
-245 VRGFVG
+245 VEGFIG
-251 AVIRIEQFIISV
+251 AIIRIEQFIISV
-263 ATLSYRRTELEL
+263 ATLPYRRTELEL
-275 RESREAYIK
+275 RESRKAYIK

-293 AEAIAQAYTRLV
+293 AEAIAQVYTRLI

-354 SQSLNSMTLD
+354 SQALNSMTLD
-364 DVRETQEDPEK
+364 DVRETREDPEK

-387 ELIGVFSEDEDEEEE
+387 ELADVFSEDEDDEED
-402 VDETEDEDEE
+402 DEIEDEDEE
-412 EIKQALLESLEA
+412 N
-424 FEDLLRS
+424 
-431 IQAPTMEE
+431 
-439 EEEDNEVPF
+439 EEEDNEALF
-448 ETPMVDMDDLFG
+448 ETPMVDMDDLLG
-460 HLLSGEPKEKEEPVE
+460 YLLSGKPKEKEEPVE

-488 ADEIGEL
+488 ADEIYEL
-495 QELREKGKDAV
+495 QELRKKVEDAL
-506 ALYNKIN
+506 ALYDKIN
-513 GELPLTEIKSMAMK
+513 SELPLSELDSVSMENIQLAI
-527 NMGFALSTLQKML
+527 STLRKAL
-540 DRTELDYTKRGLL
+540 DKTELDYTKKGLL
-553 DSLDRLKGS
+553 ESLAILKGD
-562 KYNLF
+562 KHTFY
-567 VEYIEFLREAYKLY
+567 VESISLLGDAYELY
-581 KTVGIGIVA
+581 KTLGVGITD
-590 YAHAIVE
+590 YAHAVVK
-597 DIENTVDN
+597 DIECSIKDKWGANPERFVLSTV
-605 VMDIDYET
+605 T
-613 AYLVKLAVKQINQDI
+613 QLI
-628 KAFEENGG
+628 KRGIEALEDVEE

-643 SLAFTLVVIMR
+643 SLALSLTTVLADWNNSFDVVN
-654 DYGETDLS
+654 
-662 PISVE
+662 VN
-667 VEDFVSNKKPS
+667 VNDFIPKKRPS
-678 VVVEDEDEEEKEGA
+678 VVVEEDEEEETT
-692 IDLAK
+692 DLAK
-697 ELKDLIRG
+697 ELKNLIRG
-705 TALDTDNSLNN
+705 TVLDADTQSASDI
-716 SVDEEALITDYKNG
+716 DEEALIADYQNG

-808 DKYQIPRRNKR
+808 DKYQVPRRNKR

>member
-1 MYKKNKSRRDVQMKP
+1 MKP
-16 FEDIFDVL
+16 FEDILDVL

-42 DNIARLQIEDSSA
+42 DNIAKLQIEDSSA
-55 TAGTTR
+55 TAGITR

-71 KFQYVDQADFE
+71 KFHYVDQADFE

-124 EDGMRTLGINTS
+124 EDGMRTLEINTS

-161 DIEELDRVM
+161 DIEELDRVT
-170 INQSDELKQ
+170 IDQSDELKQ

-190 NLSKMLDDFELATLD
+190 NLSKMLDDFELVTLD
-205 TFPNVPSNLIVDTC
+205 TFPNVPSNLIVETC

-245 VRGFVG
+245 VEGFVG
-251 AVIRIEQFIISV
+251 AIIRIEQFIISV
-263 ATLSYRRTELEL
+263 ATLPYRRTELEL

-293 AEAIAQAYTRLV
+293 AEAIAQAYARLV

-313 IDMHNASEYIQ
+313 IDMHNASEYTQ

-340 GTMLANNEEDLVEL
+340 GTMLANIEEDLIEL
-354 SQSLNSMTLD
+354 SQALNSMTLD
-364 DVRETQEDPEK
+364 DVREIQEDSEK
-375 AEFKEALEELLN
+375 DEFKEALGELLN
-387 ELIGVFSEDEDEEEE
+387 ELIAVFSEDEDEEE

-412 EIKQALLESLEA
+412 EIKQALLESLKA
-424 FEDLLRS
+424 FENLLRS
-431 IQAPTMEE
+431 MQAPTMEVEEEE

-448 ETPMVDMDDLFG
+448 ETPDLLG
-460 HLLSGEPKEKEEPVE
+460 YLLSKEPKEKEEPVE

-513 GELPLTEIKSMAMK
+513 EELPLTEIKSMAMK

-540 DRTELDYTKRGLL
+540 DRTELDYTKKGLN
-553 DSLDRLKGS
+553 DSLDTLKGN
-562 KYNLF
+562 KYNFF
-567 VEYIEFLREAYKLY
+567 VDSVELLGDTYKLY
-581 KTVGIGIVA
+581 KTAGVGIA
-590 YAHAIVE
+590 DYANAVIE
-597 DIENTVDN
+597 DMEDTLDSVTYVDS
-605 VMDIDYET
+605 ET
-613 AYLVKLAVKQINQDI
+613 ANFVKLAVKQIKQDI
-628 KAFEENGG
+628 KSFESNDG

-643 SLAFTLVVIMR
+643 SLAFTLVVVMK
-654 DYGETDLS
+654 DYNETVLS
-662 PISVE
+662 PINVKA
-667 VEDFVSNKKPS
+667 EDFAFKNKPS
-678 VVVEDEDEEEKEGA
+678 VVVEEDEEEQEGA

-716 SVDEEALITDYKNG
+716 NVDEEALITDYKNG

>member
-1 MYKKNKSRRDVQMKP
+1 MRP
-16 FEDIFDVL
+16 FEDILDVL

-55 TAGTTR
+55 TAGITR

-82 EMYAGLEMKTGKPKE
+82 EMYVGLEMKTGKPKE

-106 VGIIS
+106 VSIIS

-124 EDGMRTLGINTS
+124 EDGMLTLGINTS

-161 DIEELDRVM
+161 NIEELDRVT
-170 INQSDELKQ
+170 IDQSDELKQ

-205 TFPNVPSNLIVDTC
+205 TFPNVPSNLIVETC

-232 DAEENPIECHDYL
+232 DAEENPIDCNEVL
-245 VRGFVG
+245 VEGFVG
-251 AVIRIEQFIISV
+251 AIIRIEQFIISV
-263 ATLSYRRTELEL
+263 ATLPYRRTELEL

-293 AEAIAQAYTRLV
+293 AEAIAQTYTRLV

-354 SQSLNSMTLD
+354 SQALNSMTLD

-387 ELIGVFSEDEDEEEE
+387 ELIGVFSEDEGEEEI
-402 VDETEDEDEE
+402 DETEDEDEE
-412 EIKQALLESLEA
+412 EIKQTLLESLKA
-424 FEDLLRS
+424 FENLLRS
-431 IQAPTMEE
+431 IQAPTTEE

-448 ETPMVDMDDLFG
+448 ETPMVDMDDLLG
-460 HLLSGEPKEKEEPVE
+460 HLLSGESKEKEEPVE

-581 KTVGIGIVA
+581 KTVGTGIVA

-628 KAFEENGG
+628 KAFEENDG

-667 VEDFVSNKKPS
+667 VEDFVSKKKPS
-678 VVVEDEDEEEKEGA
+678 VVVEEDEEEGEEKEEA

>member
-1 MYKKNKSRRDVQMKP
+1 MKP

-24 NKARQDKDKVTLT
+24 NKARQDKDKVTLI

-55 TAGTTR
+55 TAGITR

-124 EDGMRTLGINTS
+124 EDGILTLGISTS

-161 DIEELDRVM
+161 DIEELDRVT
-170 INQSDELKQ
+170 IDQSDELKQ

-205 TFPNVPSNLIVDTC
+205 TFPNVPSNLIVETC
-219 SEVKKTLEGLLIE
+219 SEVKKTLEGLLIK

-251 AVIRIEQFIISV
+251 AIIRIEQFIISV
-263 ATLSYRRTELEL
+263 ATLPYRRTELEL
-275 RESREAYIK
+275 RESRKAYIK

-293 AEAIAQAYTRLV
+293 AEAIAQVYTRLV
-305 CSILMENS
+305 CSVLMENS
-313 IDMHNASEYIQ
+313 IDMRNASEYTQ

-340 GTMLANNEEDLVEL
+340 GTMLANIEEDLVEL
-354 SQSLNSMTLD
+354 SQALNSMTLD
-364 DVRETQEDPEK
+364 DVRETRETPEK

-387 ELIGVFSEDEDEEEE
+387 ELIGTFSEDEDEEE
-402 VDETEDEDEE
+402 VDETGDEDEE
-412 EIKQALLESLEA
+412 E
-424 FEDLLRS
+424 
-431 IQAPTMEE
+431 
-439 EEEDNEVPF
+439 DNEALF
-448 ETPMVDMDDLFG
+448 ETPMVDMDDLLG
-460 HLLSGEPKEKEEPVE
+460 YLLSKEPKEKEEPVE

-488 ADEIGEL
+488 ADEIYEL
-495 QELREKGKDAV
+495 QELRKKVEDALTMYDKV
-506 ALYNKIN
+506 T
-513 GELPLTEIKSMAMK
+513 GELALNELDSVAMG
-527 NMGFALSTLQKML
+527 NIQLAISTLRRAL
-540 DRTELDYTKRGLL
+540 DNTELDYTKKGLL
-553 DSLDRLKGS
+553 ESLAILKGD
-562 KYNLF
+562 KHTFY
-567 VEYIEFLREAYKLY
+567 VESISILGDAYELY
-581 KTVGIGIVA
+581 KTLGVGITD
-590 YAHAIVE
+590 YAHAVVE
-597 DIENTVDN
+597 GIECSVANKWGTNPETQFALSTVTRLIEREIEALED
-605 VMDIDYET
+605 
-613 AYLVKLAVKQINQDI
+613 A
-628 KAFEENGG
+628 EE

-643 SLAFTLVVIMR
+643 SLALSLTAVLADWNNSFGVVNV
-654 DYGETDLS
+654 D
-662 PISVE
+662 VN
-667 VEDFVSNKKPS
+667 DFIPKKRPS
-678 VVVEDEDEEEKEGA
+678 VVVEGDEEDEEETT
-692 IDLAK
+692 DLAK

-705 TALDTDNSLNN
+705 TALDADTQSASDI
-716 SVDEEALITDYKNG
+716 DEEALIADYKNG

-808 DKYQIPRRNKR
+808 DKYQVPRRNKR

>member
-1 MYKKNKSRRDVQMKP
+1 MKP
-16 FEDIFDVL
+16 FEDILDVL

-42 DNIARLQIEDSSA
+42 DNIAKLQIEDSSA
-55 TAGTTR
+55 TAGITR

-71 KFQYVDQADFE
+71 KFHYVDQADFE

-111 ALKILQQSGVFSD
+111 ALKILQQSGVFRD
-124 EDGMRTLGINTS
+124 EDGMRTLEINTS

-161 DIEELDRVM
+161 DIEELDRVT
-170 INQSDELKQ
+170 IDQSDELKQ

-190 NLSKMLDDFELATLD
+190 NLSKMLDDFELVTLD
-205 TFPNVPSNLIVDTC
+205 TFPNVPSNLIVETC

-245 VRGFVG
+245 VEGFVG
-251 AVIRIEQFIISV
+251 AIIRIEQFIISV
-263 ATLSYRRTELEL
+263 ATLPYRRTELEL

-340 GTMLANNEEDLVEL
+340 GTMLANIEEDLVEL
-354 SQSLNSMTLD
+354 SQALNSMTLD

-375 AEFKEALEELLN
+375 AEFKEALGELLN
-387 ELIGVFSEDEDEEEE
+387 ELIAVFSEDEDEEE

-412 EIKQALLESLEA
+412 EIKQALLESLKA
-424 FEDLLRS
+424 FENLLRS
-431 IQAPTMEE
+431 MQAPTMEVEEEE

-448 ETPMVDMDDLFG
+448 ETPDLLG
-460 HLLSGEPKEKEEPVE
+460 YLLSKEPKEKEEPVE

-513 GELPLTEIKSMAMK
+513 EELPLTEIKSMAMK

-540 DRTELDYTKRGLL
+540 DRTELDYTKKGLN
-553 DSLDRLKGS
+553 DSLDTLKGN
-562 KYNLF
+562 KYNFF
-567 VEYIEFLREAYKLY
+567 VDSVELLGDTYKLY
-581 KTVGIGIVA
+581 KTAGVGIA
-590 YAHAIVE
+590 DYANAVIE
-597 DIENTVDN
+597 DMEDTLDSVTYVDS
-605 VMDIDYET
+605 ET
-613 AYLVKLAVKQINQDI
+613 ANFVKLAVKQIKQDI
-628 KAFEENGG
+628 KSFESNDG

-643 SLAFTLVVIMR
+643 SLAFTLVVVMK
-654 DYGETDLS
+654 DYNETVLS
-662 PISVE
+662 PINVKA
-667 VEDFVSNKKPS
+667 EDFAFKNKPS
-678 VVVEDEDEEEKEGA
+678 VVVEEDEEEQEGA

>member
-1 MYKKNKSRRDVQMKP
+1 MKP

-55 TAGTTR
+55 TAGITR

-71 KFQYVDQADFE
+71 KFHYVDQADFE

-145 QYIEPAIDR
+145 RYIEPAIDR

-161 DIEELDRVM
+161 DIEELDRVV

-205 TFPNVPSNLIVDTC
+205 TFPNVPSNLIVETC
-219 SEVKKTLEGLLIE
+219 SEVKKTLEGLLVE
-232 DAEENPIECHDYL
+232 DAEENPIDCNEVL
-245 VRGFVG
+245 VEGFVG
-251 AVIRIEQFIISV
+251 AIIRIEQFIISV
-263 ATLSYRRTELEL
+263 ATLPYRRTELEL

-284 ELASNLFIF
+284 ELASNLFLF
-293 AEAIAQAYTRLV
+293 AEAIAQAYIRLV
-305 CSILMENS
+305 CSILMEDS
-313 IDMHNASEYIQ
+313 IDMYFGYIQ
-324 VMETKAV
+324 VIEKKAV

-354 SQSLNSMTLD
+354 FQALNSMTLD
-364 DVRETQEDPEK
+364 DVRETREDPEK

-387 ELIGVFSEDEDEEEE
+387 ELTDVFSEDEDEEE

-412 EIKQALLESLEA
+412 EIKQALLESLE
-424 FEDLLRS
+424 DLLRS

-439 EEEDNEVPF
+439 GEEDNEALF
-448 ETPMVDMDDLFG
+448 ETPMVDMDDLLG
-460 HLLSGEPKEKEEPVE
+460 YLLSKEPKEKEEPVE

-488 ADEIGEL
+488 ADEIYEL
-495 QELREKGKDAV
+495 QELRKKVEDALTMYDKV
-506 ALYNKIN
+506 T
-513 GELPLTEIKSMAMK
+513 GELALNELDSVAMG
-527 NMGFALSTLQKML
+527 NIQLAISTLRRAL
-540 DRTELDYTKRGLL
+540 DNTELDYTKKGLL
-553 DSLDRLKGS
+553 ESLATLKGD
-562 KYNLF
+562 KHTFY
-567 VEYIEFLREAYKLY
+567 VESISVLGDAYELY
-581 KTVGIGIVA
+581 KTLGVGITD
-590 YAHAIVE
+590 YAHAVVE
-597 DIENTVDN
+597 GIECSVANKRGTNPETQFVLSTVTRLIEREIEALED
-605 VMDIDYET
+605 
-613 AYLVKLAVKQINQDI
+613 A
-628 KAFEENGG
+628 EE

-643 SLAFTLVVIMR
+643 SLALSLTAVLADWNNSFGVVNV
-654 DYGETDLS
+654 D
-662 PISVE
+662 VN
-667 VEDFVSNKKPS
+667 DFIPKKRPS
-678 VVVEDEDEEEKEGA
+678 VVVEGDEEDEEETT
-692 IDLAK
+692 DLAK

-705 TALDTDNSLNN
+705 TALDVDTQSASDI
-716 SVDEEALITDYKNG
+716 DEEALIADYKNG

-769 VEENPEVLEQV
+769 VEENPEVLERV
-780 LRDYIEGKTLAYIY
+780 LKDYIEGKTLAYIY

-808 DKYQIPRRNKR
+808 DKYQVPRRNKR

>member
-1 MYKKNKSRRDVQMKP
+1 MKP
-16 FEDIFDVL
+16 FEDILDVL
-24 NKARQDKDKVTLT
+24 NKARQNKDKVTLT

-42 DNIARLQIEDSSA
+42 DNIAKLQIEDSSA
-55 TAGTTR
+55 TAGITR

-71 KFQYVDQADFE
+71 KFHYVDQADFE

-124 EDGMRTLGINTS
+124 EDGMLTLGINTS

-161 DIEELDRVM
+161 NIEELDRVT
-170 INQSDELKQ
+170 IDQSDELKQ

-190 NLSKMLDDFELATLD
+190 NLSKMLDDFELVTLD
-205 TFPNVPSNLIVDTC
+205 TFPNVPSNLIVETC

-251 AVIRIEQFIISV
+251 AIIRIEQFIISV
-263 ATLSYRRTELEL
+263 ATLPYRRTELEL

-293 AEAIAQAYTRLV
+293 AESIAQVYARLV

-313 IDMHNASEYIQ
+313 ADMHNASEYIQ

-354 SQSLNSMTLD
+354 SQALNSMTLD

-375 AEFKEALEELLN
+375 AEFKEALGELLN
-387 ELIGVFSEDEDEEEE
+387 ELIDVFSADEDEEE

-412 EIKQALLESLEA
+412 EIKQALLESLKA
-424 FEDLLRS
+424 FENLLRS
-431 IQAPTMEE
+431 MQAPTMEVEE

-448 ETPMVDMDDLFG
+448 ETPMVDMDDLLG
-460 HLLSGEPKEKEEPVE
+460 YLLSGESKEKEEPVE

-513 GELPLTEIKSMAMK
+513 EELPLTEIKSMAMK

-590 YAHAIVE
+590 YARAIVE

-628 KAFEENGG
+628 KAFEENDG

-667 VEDFVSNKKPS
+667 VEDFVSKKKPS
-678 VVVEDEDEEEKEGA
+678 VVVEEDEEEEKEEA

-716 SVDEEALITDYKNG
+716 NVDEEALITDYKNG

>member
-1 MYKKNKSRRDVQMKP
+1 MKP

-42 DNIARLQIEDSSA
+42 DNIAKLQIEDSSA
-55 TAGTTR
+55 TAGITR

-124 EDGMRTLGINTS
+124 EDGMLTLGINTS

-161 DIEELDRVM
+161 NIEELDRVT
-170 INQSDELKQ
+170 IDQSDELKQ

-205 TFPNVPSNLIVDTC
+205 TFPNVPSNLIVETC
-219 SEVKKTLEGLLIE
+219 SEVKKTLEGLLVE
-232 DAEENPIECHDYL
+232 DAEENPIDCNEVL
-245 VRGFVG
+245 VEGFVG
-251 AVIRIEQFIISV
+251 AIIRIEQFIISV
-263 ATLSYRRTELEL
+263 ATLPYRRTELEL

-284 ELASNLFIF
+284 ELASNLFLF
-293 AEAIAQAYTRLV
+293 AEAIAQVYARLV

-313 IDMHNASEYIQ
+313 ADMHNASGYIQ

-354 SQSLNSMTLD
+354 SQALNSMTLD
-364 DVRETQEDPEK
+364 DVRETREDPEK

-387 ELIGVFSEDEDEEEE
+387 ELIDAFSEDEDEEE
-402 VDETEDEDEE
+402 VDETGDEDEE
-412 EIKQALLESLEA
+412 E
-424 FEDLLRS
+424 
-431 IQAPTMEE
+431 
-439 EEEDNEVPF
+439 DNEALFKKPVI
-448 ETPMVDMDDLFG
+448 DMDDL
-460 HLLSGEPKEKEEPVE
+460 LLKGESKEEPIEEPIEEPVEEPVE

-488 ADEIGEL
+488 ADEIYEL
-495 QELREKGKDAV
+495 QELRKKVEDALTMYDKV
-506 ALYNKIN
+506 T
-513 GELPLTEIKSMAMK
+513 GELALNELDSVAMG
-527 NMGFALSTLQKML
+527 NIQLAISTLRRAL
-540 DRTELDYTKRGLL
+540 DNTELDYTKKGLL
-553 DSLDRLKGS
+553 ESLATLKGD
-562 KYNLF
+562 KHTFY
-567 VEYIEFLREAYKLY
+567 VESISVLGDAYELY
-581 KTVGIGIVA
+581 KTLGVGITD
-590 YAHAIVE
+590 YAHAVVE
-597 DIENTVDN
+597 GIECSVANKRGENPETQFVLSTVTRLIEREIEALED
-605 VMDIDYET
+605 V
-613 AYLVKLAVKQINQDI
+613 
-628 KAFEENGG
+628 EE

-643 SLAFTLVVIMR
+643 SLALSLTAVLTDWNNSFGVVNV
-654 DYGETDLS
+654 D
-662 PISVE
+662 VN
-667 VEDFVSNKKPS
+667 DFIPKKRPS
-678 VVVEDEDEEEKEGA
+678 IVVEEDEEDEEEA
-692 IDLAK
+692 TDLAK

-705 TALDTDNSLNN
+705 TVLDADTQSASDI
-716 SVDEEALITDYKNG
+716 DEEALIADYQNG

>member
-1 MYKKNKSRRDVQMKP
+1 MKP
-16 FEDIFDVL
+16 FEDILDVL

-42 DNIARLQIEDSSA
+42 DNIAKLQIEDSSA
-55 TAGTTR
+55 TAGITR

-71 KFQYVDQADFE
+71 KFHYVDQADFE

-124 EDGMRTLGINTS
+124 EDGMLTLGINTS

-161 DIEELDRVM
+161 NIEELDRVT
-170 INQSDELKQ
+170 IDQSDELKQ

-205 TFPNVPSNLIVDTC
+205 TFPNVPSNLIVETC
-219 SEVKKTLEGLLIE
+219 SEVKKTLEGLLVE
-232 DAEENPIECHDYL
+232 DAEENPIDCNEVL
-245 VRGFVG
+245 VEGFVG
-251 AVIRIEQFIISV
+251 AIIRIEQFIISV
-263 ATLSYRRTELEL
+263 ATLPYRRTELEL

-284 ELASNLFIF
+284 ELASNLFLF
-293 AEAIAQAYTRLV
+293 AEAIAQVYARLV

-313 IDMHNASEYIQ
+313 ADMHNASGYIQ

-354 SQSLNSMTLD
+354 SQALNSMTLD
-364 DVRETQEDPEK
+364 DVRETQETPEK

-387 ELIGVFSEDEDEEEE
+387 ELIGAFSEDEDEEED
-402 VDETEDEDEE
+402 DEIEDENEE
-412 EIKQALLESLEA
+412 EIKQALLESLE
-424 FEDLLRS
+424 DLSRS
-431 IQAPTMEE
+431 LQAPTMEE
-439 EEEDNEVPF
+439 GEEDNEALF
-448 ETPMVDMDDLFG
+448 ETPMVDMDDLLG
-460 HLLSGEPKEKEEPVE
+460 YLLSKEPKEKEEPVE

-488 ADEIGEL
+488 ADEIYEL
-495 QELREKGKDAV
+495 QELRKKVEDALTMYDKV
-506 ALYNKIN
+506 T
-513 GELPLTEIKSMAMK
+513 GELALNELDSVAMG
-527 NMGFALSTLQKML
+527 NIQLAISTLRRAL
-540 DRTELDYTKRGLL
+540 DNTELDYTKKGLL
-553 DSLDRLKGS
+553 ESLAILKGD
-562 KYNLF
+562 KHTFY
-567 VEYIEFLREAYKLY
+567 VESISILGDAYELY
-581 KTVGIGIVA
+581 KTLGVGITD
-590 YAHAIVE
+590 YAHAVVE
-597 DIENTVDN
+597 GIECSVANKWGTNPETQFVLSTVTRLIEREIEALED
-605 VMDIDYET
+605 
-613 AYLVKLAVKQINQDI
+613 A
-628 KAFEENGG
+628 EE

-643 SLAFTLVVIMR
+643 SLALSLTAVLADWNNSFGVVNV
-654 DYGETDLS
+654 D
-662 PISVE
+662 VN
-667 VEDFVSNKKPS
+667 DFIPKKRPS
-678 VVVEDEDEEEKEGA
+678 VVVEEDEEDEEETT
-692 IDLAK
+692 DLAK

-705 TALDTDNSLNN
+705 TALDADTQSASDI
-716 SVDEEALITDYKNG
+716 DEEALIADYQNG

-808 DKYQIPRRNKR
+808 DKYQVPRRNKR

>member
-1 MYKKNKSRRDVQMKP
+1 MKP
-16 FEDIFDVL
+16 FEDILDVL

-42 DNIARLQIEDSSA
+42 DSIAKLQIEDSSA
-55 TAGTTR
+55 TAGITR

-82 EMYAGLEMKTGKPKE
+82 EMYAGLEMKTSKPKE

-106 VGIIS
+106 VGISEAVGIIS
-111 ALKILQQSGVFSD
+111 ALTILQQSGVFSD
-124 EDGMRTLGINTS
+124 EDGMRTLEINTS

-145 QYIEPAIDR
+145 RYIEPAIDL

-161 DIEELDRVM
+161 DIEELDRVV

-205 TFPNVPSNLIVDTC
+205 TFPNVPSNLIVETC

-251 AVIRIEQFIISV
+251 AIIRIEQFIISV
-263 ATLSYRRTELEL
+263 ATLPYRRTELEL
-275 RESREAYIK
+275 RESRKAYIK

-293 AEAIAQAYTRLV
+293 AEAIAQVYTRLV
-305 CSILMENS
+305 CSVLMENS
-313 IDMHNASEYIQ
+313 IDMRNASEYTQ

-340 GTMLANNEEDLVEL
+340 GTMLANIEEDLVEL
-354 SQSLNSMTLD
+354 SQALNSMTLD
-364 DVRETQEDPEK
+364 DVRETRETPEK

-387 ELIGVFSEDEDEEEE
+387 ELIGAFSGDEDEEE
-402 VDETEDEDEE
+402 VDETGDEDEE
-412 EIKQALLESLEA
+412 E
-424 FEDLLRS
+424 
-431 IQAPTMEE
+431 
-439 EEEDNEVPF
+439 DNEALF
-448 ETPMVDMDDLFG
+448 ETPMVDMDDLLG
-460 HLLSGEPKEKEEPVE
+460 YLLSGKPKEKEEPVE

-488 ADEIGEL
+488 ADEIYEL
-495 QELREKGKDAV
+495 QELRKKVEDALTMYDKV
-506 ALYNKIN
+506 T
-513 GELPLTEIKSMAMK
+513 GELALNELDSVAMG
-527 NMGFALSTLQKML
+527 NIQLAISTLRRAL
-540 DRTELDYTKRGLL
+540 DNTELDYTKKGLL
-553 DSLDRLKGS
+553 ESLATLKGD
-562 KYNLF
+562 KHTFY
-567 VEYIEFLREAYKLY
+567 VESISILGDAYELY
-581 KTVGIGIVA
+581 KTLGVGITD
-590 YAHAIVE
+590 YAHAVVE
-597 DIENTVDN
+597 GIECSVANKWGTNQETQFVLSTVTRLIEREIEALED
-605 VMDIDYET
+605 
-613 AYLVKLAVKQINQDI
+613 A
-628 KAFEENGG
+628 EE

-643 SLAFTLVVIMR
+643 SLALSLTAVLADWNNSFGVVNV
-654 DYGETDLS
+654 D
-662 PISVE
+662 VN
-667 VEDFVSNKKPS
+667 DFIPKKRPS
-678 VVVEDEDEEEKEGA
+678 VVVEGDEEDEEETT
-692 IDLAK
+692 DLAK

-705 TALDTDNSLNN
+705 TALDADTQSASDI
-716 SVDEEALITDYKNG
+716 DEEALIADYKNG

-769 VEENPEVLEQV
+769 VEENPEVLERV
-780 LRDYIEGKTLAYIY
+780 LKDYIEGKTLAYIY

-808 DKYQIPRRNKR
+808 DKYQVPRRNKR

>member
-1 MYKKNKSRRDVQMKP
+1 MKP

-24 NKARQDKDKVTLT
+24 NKARQNKDKVTLT

-42 DNIARLQIEDSSA
+42 DNIAKLQIEDSSA
-55 TAGTTR
+55 TAGITR

-97 EAIEFPSEE
+97 ETIEFPSEE

-190 NLSKMLDDFELATLD
+190 NLNKMLDEFELATLD
-205 TFPNVPSNLIVDTC
+205 MFPNVPSNLIVETC

-245 VRGFVG
+245 VSGFVG

-263 ATLSYRRTELEL
+263 ATLPYRRTELEL

-284 ELASNLFIF
+284 ELASNLFLF
-293 AEAIAQAYTRLV
+293 AEAIAQVYARLV

-313 IDMHNASEYIQ
+313 ADMHNASGYIQ

-354 SQSLNSMTLD
+354 SQALNSMTLD

-387 ELIGVFSEDEDEEEE
+387 ELIDIFSEDED
-402 VDETEDEDEE
+402 
-412 EIKQALLESLEA
+412 
-424 FEDLLRS
+424 
-431 IQAPTMEE
+431 EE

-448 ETPMVDMDDLFG
+448 EAPMVDMDDLLG
-460 HLLSGEPKEKEEPVE
+460 YLLSKEPKEKEEPVE

-488 ADEIGEL
+488 ADEIYEL
-495 QELREKGKDAV
+495 QELRKKVEDALTMYDKV
-506 ALYNKIN
+506 T
-513 GELPLTEIKSMAMK
+513 GELALNELDSVAMG
-527 NMGFALSTLQKML
+527 NVQLAISTLRRAL
-540 DRTELDYTKRGLL
+540 DNTELDYTKKGLL
-553 DSLDRLKGS
+553 ESLATLKGD
-562 KYNLF
+562 KHTFY
-567 VEYIEFLREAYKLY
+567 VESISVLGDAYELY
-581 KTVGIGIVA
+581 KTLGVGITD
-590 YAHAIVE
+590 YAHAVVE
-597 DIENTVDN
+597 GIECSVANKRGTNPETQFVLSTVTCLIEREIEALED
-605 VMDIDYET
+605 
-613 AYLVKLAVKQINQDI
+613 A
-628 KAFEENGG
+628 EE

-643 SLAFTLVVIMR
+643 SLALSLTAVLADWNNSFGVVNV
-654 DYGETDLS
+654 D
-662 PISVE
+662 VN
-667 VEDFVSNKKPS
+667 DFIPKKRPS
-678 VVVEDEDEEEKEGA
+678 VVVEEDEEDEEETT
-692 IDLAK
+692 DLAK

-705 TALDTDNSLNN
+705 TALDADTQSASDI
-716 SVDEEALITDYKNG
+716 DEEALITDYKNG

>member
-1 MYKKNKSRRDVQMKP
+1 MKP

-42 DNIARLQIEDSSA
+42 GNIAKLQIEDSSA
-55 TAGTTR
+55 TAGITR

-71 KFQYVDQADFE
+71 KFHYVDQADFE

-145 QYIEPAIDR
+145 RYIEPAIDR

-161 DIEELDRVM
+161 DIEELDRVV

-205 TFPNVPSNLIVDTC
+205 TFPNVPSNLIVETC
-219 SEVKKTLEGLLIE
+219 SEVKKTLEGLLVE
-232 DAEENPIECHDYL
+232 DAEENPIDCNEVL
-245 VRGFVG
+245 VEGFVG
-251 AVIRIEQFIISV
+251 AIIRIEQFIISV
-263 ATLSYRRTELEL
+263 ATLPYRRTELEL

-284 ELASNLFIF
+284 ELASNLFLF
-293 AEAIAQAYTRLV
+293 AEAIAQAYIRLV
-305 CSILMENS
+305 CSILMEDS
-313 IDMHNASEYIQ
+313 IDMYFGYIQ
-324 VMETKAV
+324 VIEKKAV

-354 SQSLNSMTLD
+354 SQALNSMTLD
-364 DVRETQEDPEK
+364 DVRETREDPEK

-387 ELIGVFSEDEDEEEE
+387 ELIGVFSEDEDEEEI
-402 VDETEDEDEE
+402 DETEDEDEE
-412 EIKQALLESLEA
+412 E
-424 FEDLLRS
+424 
-431 IQAPTMEE
+431 
-439 EEEDNEVPF
+439 DNEALF
-448 ETPMVDMDDLFG
+448 ETPMVDMDDLLG
-460 HLLSGEPKEKEEPVE
+460 YLLSKEPTEKEEPVE

-488 ADEIGEL
+488 ADEIYEL
-495 QELREKGKDAV
+495 QELRKKVEDALTMYDKV
-506 ALYNKIN
+506 T
-513 GELPLTEIKSMAMK
+513 GELALNELDSVAMG
-527 NMGFALSTLQKML
+527 NIQLAISTLRRAL
-540 DRTELDYTKRGLL
+540 DNTELDYTKKGLL
-553 DSLDRLKGS
+553 ESLATLKGD
-562 KYNLF
+562 KHTFY
-567 VEYIEFLREAYKLY
+567 VESISVLGDAYELY
-581 KTVGIGIVA
+581 KTLGVGITD
-590 YAHAIVE
+590 YAHAVVE
-597 DIENTVDN
+597 GIECSVANKRGTNPETQFVLSTVTRLIEREIEALED
-605 VMDIDYET
+605 
-613 AYLVKLAVKQINQDI
+613 A
-628 KAFEENGG
+628 EE

-643 SLAFTLVVIMR
+643 SLALSLTAVLADWNNSFGVVNV
-654 DYGETDLS
+654 D
-662 PISVE
+662 VN
-667 VEDFVSNKKPS
+667 DFIPKKRPS
-678 VVVEDEDEEEKEGA
+678 VVVEGDEEDEEETT
-692 IDLAK
+692 DLAK

-705 TALDTDNSLNN
+705 TALDADTQSASDI
-716 SVDEEALITDYKNG
+716 DEEALIADYKNG

-808 DKYQIPRRNKR
+808 DKYQVPRRNKR

>member
-1 MYKKNKSRRDVQMKP
+1 MKP

-55 TAGTTR
+55 TAGITR

-71 KFQYVDQADFE
+71 KFHYVDQADFE

-124 EDGMRTLGINTS
+124 EDGMLTLGINTS

-161 DIEELDRVM
+161 NIEELDRVT
-170 INQSDELKQ
+170 IDQSDELKQ

-205 TFPNVPSNLIVDTC
+205 TFPNVPSNLIVETC

-251 AVIRIEQFIISV
+251 AIIRIEQFIISV
-263 ATLSYRRTELEL
+263 ATLPYRRTELEL

-293 AEAIAQAYTRLV
+293 AEAIAQVYARLV

-313 IDMHNASEYIQ
+313 ADMHNASGYIQ

-354 SQSLNSMTLD
+354 SQALNSMTLD

-387 ELIGVFSEDEDEEEE
+387 ELTDAFSEDEDEEEI
-402 VDETEDEDEE
+402 DETEDEDEE

-424 FEDLLRS
+424 FENLLHS
-431 IQAPTMEE
+431 IQAPTMEVEEEE

-448 ETPMVDMDDLFG
+448 ETPMVDMDDLLG
-460 HLLSGEPKEKEEPVE
+460 YLLSKEPKEKEEPVE

-488 ADEIGEL
+488 ADEIYEL
-495 QELREKGKDAV
+495 QELRKKVEDALTMYDKVTCELALNELDSV
-506 ALYNKIN
+506 A
-513 GELPLTEIKSMAMK
+513 
-527 NMGFALSTLQKML
+527 MGNIQLAISTLRRAL
-540 DRTELDYTKRGLL
+540 DNTELDYTKKGLL
-553 DSLDRLKGS
+553 ESLAILKGD
-562 KYNLF
+562 KHTFY
-567 VEYIEFLREAYKLY
+567 VESISILGDAYELY
-581 KTVGIGIVA
+581 KTLGVGITD
-590 YAHAIVE
+590 YAHAVVE
-597 DIENTVDN
+597 GIECSVANKWGTNPETQFALSTVTRLIEREIEALED
-605 VMDIDYET
+605 
-613 AYLVKLAVKQINQDI
+613 A
-628 KAFEENGG
+628 EE

-643 SLAFTLVVIMR
+643 SLALSLTAVLADWNNSFGVVNV
-654 DYGETDLS
+654 D
-662 PISVE
+662 VN
-667 VEDFVSNKKPS
+667 DFIPKKRPS
-678 VVVEDEDEEEKEGA
+678 VVVEGDEEDEEETT
-692 IDLAK
+692 DLAK

-705 TALDTDNSLNN
+705 TALDADTQSASDI
-716 SVDEEALITDYKNG
+716 DEEALIADYKNG

-769 VEENPEVLEQV
+769 VEENPEVLERV

-808 DKYQIPRRNKR
+808 DKYQVPRRNKR

>member
-1 MYKKNKSRRDVQMKP
+1 MKP

-24 NKARQDKDKVTLT
+24 NKARQNKDKVTLT

-42 DNIARLQIEDSSA
+42 DNIAKLQIEDSSA
-55 TAGTTR
+55 TAGITR

-97 EAIEFPSEE
+97 ETIEFPSEE

-190 NLSKMLDDFELATLD
+190 NLNKMLDEFELATLD
-205 TFPNVPSNLIVDTC
+205 MFPNVPSNLIVETC

-245 VRGFVG
+245 VSGFVG

-263 ATLSYRRTELEL
+263 ATLPYRRTELEL

-284 ELASNLFIF
+284 ELASNLFLF
-293 AEAIAQAYTRLV
+293 AEAIAQVYARLV

-313 IDMHNASEYIQ
+313 ADMHNASGYIQ

-354 SQSLNSMTLD
+354 SQALNSMTLD

-387 ELIGVFSEDEDEEEE
+387 ELIDIFSEDEDE
-402 VDETEDEDEE
+402 D
-412 EIKQALLESLEA
+412 
-424 FEDLLRS
+424 
-431 IQAPTMEE
+431 EE

-448 ETPMVDMDDLFG
+448 ETPMVDMDDLLG
-460 HLLSGEPKEKEEPVE
+460 YLLSKEPKEKEEPVE

-488 ADEIGEL
+488 ADEIYEL
-495 QELREKGKDAV
+495 QELRKKVEDALTMYDKV
-506 ALYNKIN
+506 T
-513 GELPLTEIKSMAMK
+513 GELALNELDSVAMG
-527 NMGFALSTLQKML
+527 NVQLAISTLRRAL
-540 DRTELDYTKRGLL
+540 DNTELDYTKKGLL
-553 DSLDRLKGS
+553 ESLATLKGD
-562 KYNLF
+562 KHTFY
-567 VEYIEFLREAYKLY
+567 VESISVLGDAYELY
-581 KTVGIGIVA
+581 KTLGVGITD
-590 YAHAIVE
+590 YAHAVVE
-597 DIENTVDN
+597 GIECSVANKRGTNPETQFVLSTVTCLIEREIEALED
-605 VMDIDYET
+605 
-613 AYLVKLAVKQINQDI
+613 A
-628 KAFEENGG
+628 EE

-643 SLAFTLVVIMR
+643 SLALSLTAVLADWNNSFGVVNV
-654 DYGETDLS
+654 D
-662 PISVE
+662 VN
-667 VEDFVSNKKPS
+667 DFIPKKRPS
-678 VVVEDEDEEEKEGA
+678 VVVEEDEEDEEEETT
-692 IDLAK
+692 DLAK

-705 TALDTDNSLNN
+705 TALDKDNSLNN

>member
-1 MYKKNKSRRDVQMKP
+1 MKP
-16 FEDIFDVL
+16 FEDILDVL

-42 DNIARLQIEDSSA
+42 DNIAKLQIEDSSA
-55 TAGTTR
+55 TAGITR

-71 KFQYVDQADFE
+71 KFHYVDQADFE

-124 EDGMRTLGINTS
+124 EDGMLTLGINTS

-154 YFESLNK
+154 YFESLNGN
-161 DIEELDRVM
+161 IEDLDRVT
-170 INQSDELKQ
+170 IDQSDELKQ

-205 TFPNVPSNLIVDTC
+205 TFPNVPSNLIVETC

-245 VRGFVG
+245 VEGFVG
-251 AVIRIEQFIISV
+251 AIIRIEQFIISV
-263 ATLSYRRTELEL
+263 ATLPYRRTELEL
-275 RESREAYIK
+275 RESRETYIK

-313 IDMHNASEYIQ
+313 IDMHNASDYIQ

-354 SQSLNSMTLD
+354 SQALNSMTLD
-364 DVRETQEDPEK
+364 DVRETQETPEK
-375 AEFKEALEELLN
+375 AEFKKALEELLT
-387 ELIGVFSEDEDEEEE
+387 ELIDVFSEDEDEEE

-412 EIKQALLESLEA
+412 EMKQALEE
-424 FEDLLRS
+424 LLN
-431 IQAPTMEE
+431 EL
-439 EEEDNEVPF
+439 EVPL
-448 ETPMVDMDDLFG
+448 EISMENMNNLLEY
-460 HLLSGEPKEKEEPVE
+460 LLSEEPKEKEEPVE

-488 ADEIGEL
+488 ADEIYEL
-495 QELREKGKDAV
+495 QELRKKVEDAL
-506 ALYNKIN
+506 ALYDKVTS
-513 GELPLTEIKSMAMK
+513 ELSLSESDSVSMGNIQLAI
-527 NMGFALSTLQKML
+527 STLREAL
-540 DRTELDYTKRGLL
+540 DNTELDYTKKGLL
-553 DSLDRLKGS
+553 ESLAILKGD
-562 KYNLF
+562 KHTFY
-567 VEYIEFLREAYKLY
+567 VESISILGDAYELY
-581 KTVGIGIVA
+581 KTLGVGITD
-590 YAHAIVE
+590 YAHAVVE
-597 DIENTVDN
+597 GIECSVANKWGTNPEKQFALSTVTRLIEREIEALED
-605 VMDIDYET
+605 V
-613 AYLVKLAVKQINQDI
+613 
-628 KAFEENGG
+628 EE

-643 SLAFTLVVIMR
+643 SLALSLTAVLADWNNSFGVVNV
-654 DYGETDLS
+654 D
-662 PISVE
+662 VN
-667 VEDFVSNKKPS
+667 DFIPKKRPS
-678 VVVEDEDEEEKEGA
+678 VVVEEDEEDEEETT
-692 IDLAK
+692 DLAK

-705 TALDTDNSLNN
+705 TALDADTQSASDI
-716 SVDEEALITDYKNG
+716 DEEALITDYKNG

>member
-1 MYKKNKSRRDVQMKP
+1 MKP
-16 FEDIFDVL
+16 FEDILDVL

-42 DNIARLQIEDSSA
+42 DNIAKLQIEDSSA
-55 TAGTTR
+55 TAGITR

-71 KFQYVDQADFE
+71 KFHYVDQADFE

-124 EDGMRTLGINTS
+124 EDGMLTLGIDTS

-154 YFESLNK
+154 YFESLNR
-161 DIEELDRVM
+161 DIEELDRVT
-170 INQSDELKQ
+170 IDQSDELKQ
-179 KIWESFVFSKD
+179 KIWKSFVFSKD

-205 TFPNVPSNLIVDTC
+205 TFPNVPSNLIVETC
-219 SEVKKTLEGLLIE
+219 SEVKKTLEGLLVE
-232 DAEENPIECHDYL
+232 DAEENPIDCNEVL
-245 VRGFVG
+245 VEGFVG
-251 AVIRIEQFIISV
+251 AIIRIEQFIISV
-263 ATLSYRRTELEL
+263 ATLPYRRTELEL
-275 RESREAYIK
+275 RESRESYIK
-284 ELASNLFIF
+284 ELASNLFLF

-313 IDMHNASEYIQ
+313 IDMHNASGYIQ

-354 SQSLNSMTLD
+354 SQALNSMTLD

-375 AEFKEALEELLN
+375 AEFKEALKELLN
-387 ELIGVFSEDEDEEEE
+387 ELIDVFSEDEDEEE
-402 VDETEDEDEE
+402 VDETEDED
-412 EIKQALLESLEA
+412 
-424 FEDLLRS
+424 
-431 IQAPTMEE
+431 EE

-448 ETPMVDMDDLFG
+448 ETPMVDMDDLLG
-460 HLLSGEPKEKEEPVE
+460 YLLSEESKEKEEPVE

-488 ADEIGEL
+488 ADEIYEL
-495 QELREKGKDAV
+495 QELRKKVEDALTMYDKV
-506 ALYNKIN
+506 T
-513 GELPLTEIKSMAMK
+513 GELALNELDSVAMG
-527 NMGFALSTLQKML
+527 NIQLAISTLRRAL
-540 DRTELDYTKRGLL
+540 DNTELDYTKKGLL
-553 DSLDRLKGS
+553 ESLAILKGD
-562 KYNLF
+562 KHTFY
-567 VEYIEFLREAYKLY
+567 VESISILGDAYELY
-581 KTVGIGIVA
+581 KTLGVGIA
-590 YAHAIVE
+590 DYAHAVVE
-597 DIENTVDN
+597 GIECSVANKWGTNPETQFVLSTVTRLIEREIEALEDAK
-605 VMDIDYET
+605 E
-613 AYLVKLAVKQINQDI
+613 
-628 KAFEENGG
+628 

-643 SLAFTLVVIMR
+643 SLALSLTAVLADWNNSFGVVNV
-654 DYGETDLS
+654 D
-662 PISVE
+662 VN
-667 VEDFVSNKKPS
+667 DFIPKKRPS
-678 VVVEDEDEEEKEGA
+678 VVVEEDEEDEEETT
-692 IDLAK
+692 DLAK

-705 TALDTDNSLNN
+705 TALDADTQSASDI
-716 SVDEEALITDYKNG
+716 DEEALITDYKNG

>member
-1 MYKKNKSRRDVQMKP
+1 MKP
-16 FEDIFDVL
+16 FEDILDVL

-42 DNIARLQIEDSSA
+42 DNIAKLQIEDSSA
-55 TAGTTR
+55 TAGITR

-71 KFQYVDQADFE
+71 KFHYVDQADFE
-82 EMYAGLEMKTGKPKE
+82 EMYVGLEMKTGKPKE

-124 EDGMRTLGINTS
+124 EDGMLTLGIDTS

-154 YFESLNK
+154 YFESLNR
-161 DIEELDRVM
+161 DIEELDRVT
-170 INQSDELKQ
+170 IDQSDELKQ

-205 TFPNVPSNLIVDTC
+205 TFSNVPSNLIVETC

-232 DAEENPIECHDYL
+232 DAEENPIDCNEVL
-245 VRGFVG
+245 VEGFVG

-263 ATLSYRRTELEL
+263 ATLPYRRTELEL
-275 RESREAYIK
+275 RESRKAYIK

-293 AEAIAQAYTRLV
+293 AEAIAQVYTRLV

-340 GTMLANNEEDLVEL
+340 GTMLANNEEDLIEL
-354 SQSLNSMTLD
+354 SQALNSMTLD

-375 AEFKEALEELLN
+375 AEFKEASEELLNELTDVFSEDEDEDEEEMKQALEELLN
-387 ELIGVFSEDEDEEEE
+387 EL
-402 VDETEDEDEE
+402 
-412 EIKQALLESLEA
+412 EIPLEMSVA
-424 FEDLLRS
+424 DMNNLLR
-431 IQAPTMEE
+431 
-439 EEEDNEVPF
+439 
-448 ETPMVDMDDLFG
+448 
-460 HLLSGEPKEKEEPVE
+460 HLSSEEPKEKEEPVE

-488 ADEIGEL
+488 ADEIYEL
-495 QELREKGKDAV
+495 QELRTKIEDAL
-506 ALYNKIN
+506 ALYDKIN
-513 GELPLTEIKSMAMK
+513 SELPLSELDSVD
-527 NMGFALSTLQKML
+527 MGNIQLAISTLRRAL
-540 DRTELDYTKRGLL
+540 DNTELDYTKKGLL
-553 DSLDRLKGS
+553 ESLATLKGD
-562 KYNLF
+562 KHTFY
-567 VEYIEFLREAYKLY
+567 VESLSILGDAYELY
-581 KTVGIGIVA
+581 KTLSVGITD
-590 YAHAIVE
+590 YAHAVVE
-597 DIENTVDN
+597 GIECSVANKWGEN
-605 VMDIDYET
+605 PET
-613 AYLVKLAVKQINQDI
+613 QFVLSAVTLLIEHEIEALEDV
-628 KAFEENGG
+628 EE

-643 SLAFTLVVIMR
+643 SLALSLTAVLADWNNSFGVVNV
-654 DYGETDLS
+654 D
-662 PISVE
+662 VN
-667 VEDFVSNKKPS
+667 DFIPKKRPS
-678 VVVEDEDEEEKEGA
+678 VVVEEDEEDEDETT
-692 IDLAK
+692 DLAK

-705 TALDTDNSLNN
+705 TALDVDTQSASDI
-716 SVDEEALITDYKNG
+716 DEEALIADYKNG

-769 VEENPEVLEQV
+769 VEENPEVLERV
-780 LRDYIEGKTLAYIY
+780 LKDYIEGKTLAYIY

-808 DKYQIPRRNKR
+808 DKYQVPRRNKR